1 MQSQQ
6 KKLTDEITK
15 TKNRISEY
23 ERKQKALEHTKP
35 KETAEWKSIQR
46 QIKKADEAAE
56 SYEKQLQ
63 KIEKEHIDSFMDIDP
78 KRAETLG
85 IEVAQSTKEYKKLY
99 DAMVKA
105 LDKSENLTGNLKGVQ
120 QYQSTDGL
128 QAQKLANLDRIGEA
142 KDKLETLERK
152 LEEVQQKNSVEGS
165 QKLFKSMKS
174 NAAKAFKTISS
185 GAKTAMNGLKKLGTI
200 GANAFRKLRD
210 HAKSTNK
217 STNGLA
223 SSVAKMQKRM
233 LGLAKTVLV
242 YQMMRTALRGLRDY
256 MGSMLKTNK
265 QFMNSLSAIKGNLQT
280 AFYPIYQTIMPI
292 LNTFMG
298 ALVKVTGYLATFFNT
313 LLGHNVKTSAGAIK
327 NQADATKDLADA
339 TKKANKELYS
349 FDEINKQSDNSDS
362 SSSGSGGSGITTDV
376 ADTADVSKMVEMIKQ
391 AWRDSDFT
399 ELGEIVGGKIK
410 DGLDSIKWDKVQQTA
425 VKIAACIATFINGAL
440 SVSGLDTSI
449 GKTIGEAINTGVLGV
464 NTFLKTVNWAVVGD
478 FIATTLNTAIST
490 TSFALIGETICT
502 AINAL
507 FTTSANFADKFDFKN
522 LGQSV
527 GELIDRAISGIDWD
541 VALKG
546 AKSWGTGIADT
557 INTAVSAT
565 PWDKVGSTIGG
576 CLSTIIAT
584 AHSFIKTIDI
594 KKLADGIATT
604 INNTLKTTDFNALGD
619 TIGTAI
625 GKLAGAIAT
634 FVSGLEWDEV
644 GNAVLETL
652 KGVFKGITEDSDNMK
667 AIGKIIAVLIGAAI
681 AKQAVAKLFTAAAGK
696 VISALGSGF
705 TSDALAGVGTTIT
718 SALSSAVGTA
728 SKAAGKF
735 TSAASEVVSSLGTS
749 IGGSS
754 GWSGVGTTITGK
766 LKTALTS
773 DIGTMMK
780 DQTLLGKFATI
791 GTTVATCVGTA
802 IAGFELGM
810 KLGSYL
816 FPEDAEYYENFT
828 WSDFFS
834 KFNKEDAKGAWK
846 EFIKDITGGSDSE
859 AEVDIKMSVDENSV
873 KESNNKI
880 SSGLKVTDTAAGAG
894 KVLGVGVQTSANAST
909 ITSARSDIA
918 NGFTGKNQVS
928 ASIKSAVDT
937 GSANTAKQN
946 IVKSFA
952 NVSTSIRIN
961 KATNL
966 KKVKSDIRSSMKK
979 TNASFKVQADTNS
992 IKQAKN
998 AIQDGLQGISI
1009 TATGT
1014 IKWEPGQTSQTVK
1027 DSKGKVHTI
1036 YKAMGGILGSSG
1048 WLPITRYATGG
1059 LPKSAEMFMAR
1070 EAGPEL
1076 VGRIGSRTAVVN
1088 NDQIVASVSEGV
1100 YRAVVAA
1107 LGSGGNQQAINLALR
1122 LIMDGKQTTQIVIDR
1137 INEMIDTTGQ
1147 IPIRI

>member
-15 TKNRISEY
+15 TKNQISEY

-56 SYEKQLQ
+56 SYAKQLQ
-63 KIEKEHIDSFMDIDP
+63 KIEKEHIDSFMEIDP

-85 IEVAQSTKEYKKLY
+85 IEAAQSTKEYQKLY

-105 LDKSENLTGNLKGVQ
+105 QDKSESLTGNLKGTQ

-128 QAQKLANLDRIGEA
+128 QAQKLANLDRLGEA

-223 SSVAKMQKRM
+223 SSVTKMQKRM

-265 QFMNSLSAIKGNLQT
+265 QFTNSLSAIKGNLQT

-327 NQADATKDLADA
+327 DQADATKDLADA

-362 SSSGSGGSGITTDV
+362 ASSGGGGGITTDV

-440 SVSGLDTSI
+440 SVSGLDTSV
-449 GKTIGEAINTGVLGV
+449 GNTIGELINTGVLGLD
-464 NTFLKTVNWAVVGD
+464 TFLKTVNWAQVGT
-478 FIATTLNTAIST
+478 FIAGTLNSAIATTSWAGL
-490 TSFALIGETICT
+490 GGTICDG
-502 AINAL
+502 INA
-507 FTTSANFADKFDFKN
+507 FFGTSTNFATHFDFSN
-522 LGQSV
+522 LGASV
-527 GELIDRAISGIDWD
+527 GELINGAITKIDWGT
-541 VALKG
+541 ALFG
-546 AKSWGTGIADT
+546 AKAWGVGIANT
-557 INTAVSAT
+557 INTAVST
-565 PWDKVGSTIGG
+565 TSWDAVGSTIGNS
-576 CLSTIIAT
+576 LSTIIAT
-584 AHSFIKTIDI
+584 AHSFIKTVDV
-594 KKLADGIATT
+594 KAMAAGIATA
-604 INNTLKTTDFNALGD
+604 INNALKTTDFEALGD

-625 GKLAGAIAT
+625 GNLAGSIAT
-634 FVSGLEWDEV
+634 FLKTVDWSKV
-644 GNAVLETL
+644 AKAVLDTL

-667 AIGKIIAVLIGAAI
+667 AIGAIVATLIGAAI
-681 AKQAVAKLFTAAAGK
+681 AKQAAA
-696 VISALGSGF
+696 SL
-705 TSDALAGVGTTIT
+705 
-718 SALSSAVGTA
+718 
-728 SKAAGKF
+728 F
-735 TSAASEVVSSLGTS
+735 TSAAAKIISAISGGLEGSTDWASLGSTVMSKLSTNLTS
-749 IGGSS
+749 KVSTLLNDQVFLAKFASI
-754 GWSGVGTTITGK
+754 GTTI
-766 LKTALTS
+766 
-773 DIGTMMK
+773 
-780 DQTLLGKFATI
+780 
-791 GTTVATCVGTA
+791 ATCVGTA
-802 IAGFELGM
+802 IAGFELG
-810 KLGSYL
+810 KNLGSYL
-816 FPEDAEYYENFT
+816 FPEDADYYDNFK

-846 EFIKDITGGSDSE
+846 EFITEITGGETKGHKAEIDFTANEDSIRG
-859 AEVDIKMSVDENSV
+859 V
-873 KESNNKI
+873 NKKVND
-880 SSGLKVTDTAAGAG
+880 GLKTSDVAAGAG
-894 KVLGVGVQTSANAST
+894 KILDVGIQTTPDTAKIA
-909 ITSARSDIA
+909 SARATIA
-918 NGFTGKNQVS
+918 NGFNGKNQVS

-937 GSANTAKQN
+937 GSANTARQN

-966 KKVKSDIRSSMKK
+966 KKVKSNIRSSMKK

>member
-23 ERKQKALEHTKP
+23 ERKQKTLEHTKP

-46 QIKKADEAAE
+46 QIKKADGAAE
-56 SYEKQLQ
+56 SYAKQLQ

-85 IEVAQSTKEYKKLY
+85 IEAAQGTKEYQKLY

-105 LDKSENLTGNLKGVQ
+105 QDKSESLTGNLKGTQ

-185 GAKTAMNGLKKLGTI
+185 GAKTAMNGLKKLGSI

-327 NQADATKDLADA
+327 DQADATNKLADA

-410 DGLDSIKWDKVQQTA
+410 DGLDSIKWDQVQQTA

-449 GKTIGEAINTGVLGV
+449 GKTIGEAINTGVLGLD
-464 NTFLKTVNWAVVGD
+464 TFLKTVNWAQVGT
-478 FIATTLNTAIST
+478 FIAGTLNSAIATTSWAGL
-490 TSFALIGETICT
+490 GGTICDG
-502 AINAL
+502 INA
-507 FTTSANFADKFDFKN
+507 FFGTSTNFATHFDFSN
-522 LGQSV
+522 LGASV
-527 GELIDRAISGIDWD
+527 GDLINGAITKIDWGT
-541 VALKG
+541 ALFG
-546 AKSWGTGIADT
+546 AKAWGVGIANT
-557 INTAVSAT
+557 INTAVST
-565 PWDKVGSTIGG
+565 TSWDAVGSTIGNS
-576 CLSTIIAT
+576 LSTIIAT
-584 AHSFIKTIDI
+584 AHSFIKTVDV
-594 KKLADGIATT
+594 KAMAAGIATA
-604 INNTLKTTDFNALGD
+604 INNALKTTDFEALGD

-625 GKLAGAIAT
+625 GNLAGSIAT
-634 FVSGLEWDEV
+634 FLKTVDWSKV
-644 GNAVLETL
+644 AKAVLDTL

-667 AIGKIIAVLIGAAI
+667 AIGAIVATLIGAAI
-681 AKQAVAKLFTAAAGK
+681 AKQAAA
-696 VISALGSGF
+696 SL
-705 TSDALAGVGTTIT
+705 
-718 SALSSAVGTA
+718 
-728 SKAAGKF
+728 F
-735 TSAASEVVSSLGTS
+735 TSAAAKIISAISGGLEGSTSWASLGSTVMSKLSTNLTS
-749 IGGSS
+749 KVSTLLNDQVFLAKFASI
-754 GWSGVGTTITGK
+754 GTTI
-766 LKTALTS
+766 
-773 DIGTMMK
+773 
-780 DQTLLGKFATI
+780 
-791 GTTVATCVGTA
+791 ATCVGTA
-802 IAGFELGM
+802 IAGFELG
-810 KLGSYL
+810 KNLGSYL
-816 FPEDAEYYENFT
+816 FPEDADYYDNFK

-834 KFNKEDAKGAWK
+834 RFNLDDAKGAWK
-846 EFIKDITGGSDSE
+846 EFITEITGGDDGNGVKGHE
-859 AEVDIKMSVDENSV
+859 PKIKFSVDDNSV
-873 KESNNKI
+873 RESNDKI
-880 SSGLKVTDTAAGAG
+880 NSGLKVTDTAAGAG

-966 KKVKSDIRSSMKK
+966 KKVKRDIRSSMKK

>member
-56 SYEKQLQ
+56 SYAKQLQ

-85 IEVAQSTKEYKKLY
+85 IEAAQSTKEYQKLY

-105 LDKSENLTGNLKGVQ
+105 QDKSESLTGNLKGTQ

-200 GANAFRKLRD
+200 GAAALRKITS
-210 HAKSTNK
+210 HTKNTNK
-217 STNGLA
+217 ATTGLTG
-223 SSVAKMQKRM
+223 SVAKMQKRM
-233 LGLAKTVLV
+233 LSLAKTVLV

-327 NQADATKDLADA
+327 DQADATKDLADA

-362 SSSGSGGSGITTDV
+362 ASSGGGGGITTDV

-440 SVSGLDTSI
+440 SVSGLDTSV
-449 GKTIGEAINTGVLGV
+449 GNTIGELINTGVLGLD
-464 NTFLKTVNWAVVGD
+464 TFLKTVNWAQVGT
-478 FIATTLNTAIST
+478 FIAGTLNSAIATTSWAGL
-490 TSFALIGETICT
+490 GGTICDG
-502 AINAL
+502 INA
-507 FTTSANFADKFDFKN
+507 FFGTSTNFATHFDFSN
-522 LGQSV
+522 LGASV
-527 GELIDRAISGIDWD
+527 GDLINGAITKIDWGT
-541 VALKG
+541 ALFG
-546 AKSWGTGIADT
+546 AKAWGVGIANT
-557 INTAVSAT
+557 INTAVST
-565 PWDKVGSTIGG
+565 TSWDAVGSTIGNS
-576 CLSTIIAT
+576 LSTIIAT
-584 AHSFIKTIDI
+584 AHSFIKTVDV
-594 KKLADGIATT
+594 KAMAAGIATA
-604 INNTLKTTDFNALGD
+604 INNALKTTDFEALGD

-625 GKLAGAIAT
+625 GNLAGSIAT
-634 FVSGLEWDEV
+634 FLKTVDWSKV
-644 GNAVLETL
+644 AKAVLDTL

-667 AIGKIIAVLIGAAI
+667 AIGAIVATLIGAAI
-681 AKQAVAKLFTAAAGK
+681 AKQAAA
-696 VISALGSGF
+696 SL
-705 TSDALAGVGTTIT
+705 
-718 SALSSAVGTA
+718 
-728 SKAAGKF
+728 F
-735 TSAASEVVSSLGTS
+735 TSAAAKIISAISGGLEGSTSWASLGSTVMSKLSTNLTS
-749 IGGSS
+749 KVSTLLNDQVFLAKFASI
-754 GWSGVGTTITGK
+754 GTTI
-766 LKTALTS
+766 
-773 DIGTMMK
+773 
-780 DQTLLGKFATI
+780 
-791 GTTVATCVGTA
+791 ATCVGTA
-802 IAGFELGM
+802 IAGFELG
-810 KLGSYL
+810 KNLGSYL
-816 FPEDAEYYENFT
+816 FPEDADYYDNFK

-834 KFNKEDAKGAWK
+834 RFNLDDAKGAWK
-846 EFIKDITGGSDSE
+846 EFITEITGGDDGNGVKGHE
-859 AEVDIKMSVDENSV
+859 PKIKFSVDDNSV
-873 KESNNKI
+873 RESNDKI
-880 SSGLKVTDTAAGAG
+880 NSGLKVTDTAAGAG

-966 KKVKSDIRSSMKK
+966 KKVKRDIRSSMKK

>member
-1 MQSQQ
+1 
-6 KKLTDEITK
+6 
-15 TKNRISEY
+15 
-23 ERKQKALEHTKP
+23 
-35 KETAEWKSIQR
+35 
-46 QIKKADEAAE
+46 
-56 SYEKQLQ
+56 
-63 KIEKEHIDSFMDIDP
+63 
-78 KRAETLG
+78 
-85 IEVAQSTKEYKKLY
+85 
-99 DAMVKA
+99 
-105 LDKSENLTGNLKGVQ
+105 
-120 QYQSTDGL
+120 
-128 QAQKLANLDRIGEA
+128 
-142 KDKLETLERK
+142 
-152 LEEVQQKNSVEGS
+152 
-165 QKLFKSMKS
+165 
-174 NAAKAFKTISS
+174 
-185 GAKTAMNGLKKLGTI
+185 
-200 GANAFRKLRD
+200 
-210 HAKSTNK
+210 
-217 STNGLA
+217 
-223 SSVAKMQKRM
+223 
-233 LGLAKTVLV
+233 
-242 YQMMRTALRGLRDY
+242 
-256 MGSMLKTNK
+256 
-265 QFMNSLSAIKGNLQT
+265 
-280 AFYPIYQTIMPI
+280 MPI

-440 SVSGLDTSI
+440 SVSGLDTSV
-449 GKTIGEAINTGVLGV
+449 GNTIGELINTGVLGLD
-464 NTFLKTVNWAVVGD
+464 TFLKTVNWAQVGT
-478 FIATTLNTAIST
+478 FIAGTLNSAIATTSWAGL
-490 TSFALIGETICT
+490 GGTICDG
-502 AINAL
+502 INA
-507 FTTSANFADKFDFKN
+507 FFGTSTNFATHFDFSN
-522 LGQSV
+522 LGASV
-527 GELIDRAISGIDWD
+527 GDLINGAITKIDWGT
-541 VALKG
+541 ALFG
-546 AKSWGTGIADT
+546 AKAWGVGIANT
-557 INTAVSAT
+557 INTAVST
-565 PWDKVGSTIGG
+565 TSWDAVGSTIGNS
-576 CLSTIIAT
+576 LSTIIAT
-584 AHSFIKTIDI
+584 AHSFIKTVDV
-594 KKLADGIATT
+594 KAMAAGIATA
-604 INNTLKTTDFNALGD
+604 INNALKTTDFEALGD

-625 GKLAGAIAT
+625 GNLAGSIAT
-634 FVSGLEWDEV
+634 FLKTVDWSKV
-644 GNAVLETL
+644 AKAVLDTL

-667 AIGKIIAVLIGAAI
+667 AIGAIVATLIGAAI
-681 AKQAVAKLFTAAAGK
+681 AKQAAA
-696 VISALGSGF
+696 SL
-705 TSDALAGVGTTIT
+705 
-718 SALSSAVGTA
+718 
-728 SKAAGKF
+728 F
-735 TSAASEVVSSLGTS
+735 TSAAAKIISAISSGLEGSTDWASLGSTVISKLSTNLTS
-749 IGGSS
+749 KVSTLLNDQVFLAKFASI
-754 GWSGVGTTITGK
+754 GTTI
-766 LKTALTS
+766 
-773 DIGTMMK
+773 
-780 DQTLLGKFATI
+780 
-791 GTTVATCVGTA
+791 ATCVGTA
-802 IAGFELGM
+802 IAGFELG
-810 KLGSYL
+810 KNLGSYL
-816 FPEDAEYYENFT
+816 FPEDADYYDNFK

-834 KFNKEDAKGAWK
+834 RFNLEDAKGAWK
-846 EFIKDITGGSDSE
+846 EFITEITGGEAKGHKAEIDFTANEDSIRG
-859 AEVDIKMSVDENSV
+859 V
-873 KESNNKI
+873 NKKVND
-880 SSGLKVTDTAAGAG
+880 GLKTSDVAAGAG
-894 KVLGVGVQTSANAST
+894 KILDVGIQTTPDTAKIAST
-909 ITSARSDIA
+909 RATIA

-966 KKVKSDIRSSMKK
+966 KKVKRDIRSSMKK

>member
-56 SYEKQLQ
+56 SYAKQLQ

-78 KRAETLG
+78 KRSETLG
-85 IEVAQSTKEYKKLY
+85 IEAAQSTKEYQKLY

-105 LDKSENLTGNLKGVQ
+105 QDKSESLTGNLKGTQ

-142 KDKLETLERK
+142 KDKLETLEAK
-152 LEEVQQKNSVEGS
+152 LSEIQKKNSMEGS

-174 NAAKAFKTISS
+174 HAASAFKTIAS
-185 GAKTAMNGLKKLGTI
+185 GTKSAMNGLKKMGTI
-200 GANAFRKLRD
+200 GAAALRKITS
-210 HAKSTNK
+210 HTKNTNK
-217 STNGLA
+217 ATTGLTG
-223 SSVAKMQKRM
+223 SVAKMQKRM
-233 LGLAKTVLV
+233 LSLAKTVLV

-292 LNTFMG
+292 LNSF
-298 ALVKVTGYLATFFNT
+298 ASVLVKVTGYLATFFNT

-327 NQADATKDLADA
+327 DQADATKDLADA

-410 DGLDSIKWDKVQQTA
+410 DGLDSIKWDQVQQTA

-449 GKTIGEAINTGVLGV
+449 GKTIGEAINTGVLGLD
-464 NTFLKTVNWAVVGD
+464 TFLKTVNWAQVGT
-478 FIATTLNTAIST
+478 FIAGTLNSAIATTSWAGL
-490 TSFALIGETICT
+490 GGTICDG
-502 AINAL
+502 INA
-507 FTTSANFADKFDFKN
+507 FFGTSTNFATHFDFSN
-522 LGQSV
+522 LGASV
-527 GELIDRAISGIDWD
+527 GDLINGAITKIDWGT
-541 VALKG
+541 ALFG
-546 AKSWGTGIADT
+546 AKAWGVGIANT
-557 INTAVSAT
+557 INTAVST
-565 PWDKVGSTIGG
+565 TSWDAVGSTIGNS
-576 CLSTIIAT
+576 LSTIIAT
-584 AHSFIKTIDI
+584 AHSFIKTVDV
-594 KKLADGIATT
+594 KAMAAGIATA
-604 INNTLKTTDFNALGD
+604 INNALKTTDFEALGD

-625 GKLAGAIAT
+625 GNLAGSIAT
-634 FVSGLEWDEV
+634 FLKTVDWSKV
-644 GNAVLETL
+644 AKAVLDTL

-667 AIGKIIAVLIGAAI
+667 AIGAIVATLIGAAI
-681 AKQAVAKLFTAAAGK
+681 AKQAVANL
-696 VISALGSGF
+696 
-705 TSDALAGVGTTIT
+705 
-718 SALSSAVGTA
+718 
-728 SKAAGKF
+728 F
-735 TSAASEVVSSLGTS
+735 TSAATKIISAISGGLEGSTSWASLGSTVMSKLSTNLTS
-749 IGGSS
+749 KVSTLLNDQVFLAKFASI
-754 GWSGVGTTITGK
+754 GTTI
-766 LKTALTS
+766 
-773 DIGTMMK
+773 
-780 DQTLLGKFATI
+780 
-791 GTTVATCVGTA
+791 ATCVGTA
-802 IAGFELGM
+802 IAGFELG
-810 KLGSYL
+810 KNLGSYL
-816 FPEDAEYYENFT
+816 FPEDADYYDNFK

-846 EFIKDITGGSDSE
+846 EFITEITGGETKGHKAEIDFSANEDSIRG
-859 AEVDIKMSVDENSV
+859 V
-873 KESNNKI
+873 NKKVND
-880 SSGLKVTDTAAGAG
+880 GLKTSDVAAGAG
-894 KVLGVGVQTSANAST
+894 KVLDVGIQTTPDTAKIGST
-909 ITSARSDIA
+909 RATIA

-937 GSANTAKQN
+937 GSANTARQN

-952 NVSTSIRIN
+952 NVSTSIKIN

-966 KKVKSDIRSSMKK
+966 KKVKSNIRSSMKK
-979 TNASFKVQADTNS
+979 TNAPVS
-992 IKQAKN
+992 IKPKDGT
-998 AIQDGLQGISI
+998 IQSLRNQIEAGLQDLS
-1009 TATGT
+1009 ATVKVGGGGAVAQVVPNKKGPHGET
-1014 IKWEPGQTSQTVK
+1014 VYQIPGQRPFYYYNGQ
-1027 DSKGKVHTI
+1027 KVNCA
-1036 YKAMGGILGSSG
+1036 KGGIYSNNR
-1048 WLPITRYATGG
+1048 WLPVTRYATGG

>member
-15 TKNRISEY
+15 TKNKISEY

-142 KDKLETLERK
+142 KDKLETLEAK
-152 LEEVQQKNSVEGS
+152 LSEIQKKNSMEGS

-174 NAAKAFKTISS
+174 HAASAFKTIAS
-185 GAKTAMNGLKKLGTI
+185 GTKSAMNGLKKMGTI
-200 GANAFRKLRD
+200 GAAALRKITS
-210 HAKSTNK
+210 HTKNTNK
-217 STNGLA
+217 ATTGLTG
-223 SSVAKMQKRM
+223 SVAKMQKRM
-233 LGLAKTVLV
+233 LSLAKTVLV

-292 LNTFMG
+292 LNSF
-298 ALVKVTGYLATFFNT
+298 ASVLVKVTGYLATFFNT

-327 NQADATKDLADA
+327 DQADATNKLADA

-362 SSSGSGGSGITTDV
+362 ASSGGGGGITTDV
-376 ADTADVSKMVEMIKQ
+376 ADTADVSKMVEMLKQ

-440 SVSGLDTSI
+440 SVSGLDTSV
-449 GKTIGEAINTGVLGV
+449 GNTIGELINTGVLGLD
-464 NTFLKTVNWAVVGD
+464 TFLKTVNWAQVGT
-478 FIATTLNTAIST
+478 FIAGTLNSAIATTSWAGL
-490 TSFALIGETICT
+490 GGTICDG
-502 AINAL
+502 INA
-507 FTTSANFADKFDFKN
+507 FFGTSTNFATHFDFTN
-522 LGQSV
+522 LGASV
-527 GELIDRAISGIDWD
+527 GDLINGAITKIDWGT
-541 VALKG
+541 ALFG
-546 AKSWGTGIADT
+546 AKAWGVGIANT
-557 INTAVSAT
+557 INTAVST
-565 PWDKVGSTIGG
+565 TSWDAVGSTIGNS
-576 CLSTIIAT
+576 LSTIIAT
-584 AHSFIKTIDI
+584 AHSFIKTVDV
-594 KKLADGIATT
+594 KAMAAGIATA
-604 INNTLKTTDFNALGD
+604 INNALKTTDFEALGD

-625 GKLAGAIAT
+625 GNLAGSIAT
-634 FVSGLEWDEV
+634 FLKTVDWSKV
-644 GNAVLETL
+644 AKAVLDTL

-667 AIGKIIAVLIGAAI
+667 AIGAIVATLIGAAI
-681 AKQAVAKLFTAAAGK
+681 AKQAVANL
-696 VISALGSGF
+696 
-705 TSDALAGVGTTIT
+705 
-718 SALSSAVGTA
+718 
-728 SKAAGKF
+728 F
-735 TSAASEVVSSLGTS
+735 TSAATKIISAISGGLEGSTSWASLGSTVMSKLSTNLTS
-749 IGGSS
+749 KVSTLLNDQVFLAKFASI
-754 GWSGVGTTITGK
+754 GTTI
-766 LKTALTS
+766 
-773 DIGTMMK
+773 
-780 DQTLLGKFATI
+780 
-791 GTTVATCVGTA
+791 ATCVGTA
-802 IAGFELGM
+802 IAGFELG
-810 KLGSYL
+810 KNLGSYL
-816 FPEDAEYYENFT
+816 FPEDADYYDNFK

-846 EFIKDITGGSDSE
+846 EFITEITGGETKGHKAEIDFSANEDSIRG
-859 AEVDIKMSVDENSV
+859 V
-873 KESNNKI
+873 NKKVND
-880 SSGLKVTDTAAGAG
+880 GLKTSDVAAGAG
-894 KVLGVGVQTSANAST
+894 KVLGVGIQTTPDTAKIA
-909 ITSARSDIA
+909 SARATIA
-918 NGFTGKNQVS
+918 NGFTGNNQVS

>member
-56 SYEKQLQ
+56 SYAKQLQ

-85 IEVAQSTKEYKKLY
+85 IEAAQSTKEYQKLY

-105 LDKSENLTGNLKGVQ
+105 QDKSESLTGNLKGTQ

-142 KDKLETLERK
+142 KDKLETLEAK
-152 LEEVQQKNSVEGS
+152 LSEIQKKNSMEGS

-174 NAAKAFKTISS
+174 HAASAFKTIAS
-185 GAKTAMNGLKKLGTI
+185 GTKSAMNGLKKMGTI
-200 GANAFRKLRD
+200 GAAALRKITS
-210 HAKSTNK
+210 HTKNTNK
-217 STNGLA
+217 ATTGLTG
-223 SSVAKMQKRM
+223 SVAKMQKRM
-233 LGLAKTVLV
+233 LSLAKTVLV

-327 NQADATKDLADA
+327 DQADATKDLADA

-362 SSSGSGGSGITTDV
+362 SSSGSGGGGITTDV
-376 ADTADVSKMVEMIKQ
+376 ADTADVSKMVEMLKQ

-440 SVSGLDTSI
+440 SVSGLDTSV
-449 GKTIGEAINTGVLGV
+449 GNTIGELINTGVLGLD
-464 NTFLKTVNWAVVGD
+464 TFLKTVNWAVVGT
-478 FIATTLNTAIST
+478 FIAGTLNAAIST
-490 TSFALIGETICT
+490 TSWAGIGGTICDG
-502 AINAL
+502 INA
-507 FTTSANFADKFDFKN
+507 FFNTATNFATHFDFTN
-522 LGQSV
+522 LGASV
-527 GELIDRAISGIDWD
+527 GDLINGAITKIDWGT
-541 VALKG
+541 ALFG
-546 AKSWGTGIADT
+546 AKAWGVGIANA
-557 INTAVSAT
+557 INTAVAT
-565 PWDKVGSTIGG
+565 TSWDAVGSTIGNS
-576 CLSTIIAT
+576 LSTIIAT
-584 AHSFIKTIDI
+584 AHSFIKTLDV
-594 KKLADGIATT
+594 KAMAAGIATA
-604 INNTLKTTDFNALGD
+604 INNALKTTDFEALGD

-625 GKLAGAIAT
+625 GNLAGSIAT
-634 FVSGLEWDEV
+634 FLKTVDWSKV
-644 GNAVLETL
+644 AKAVLDTL

-667 AIGKIIAVLIGAAI
+667 AIGAIVATLIGAAI
-681 AKQAVAKLFTAAAGK
+681 AKQAAA
-696 VISALGSGF
+696 SL
-705 TSDALAGVGTTIT
+705 
-718 SALSSAVGTA
+718 
-728 SKAAGKF
+728 F
-735 TSAASEVVSSLGTS
+735 TSAAAKIISAISGGLEGSTSWASLGSTVMSKLSTNLTS
-749 IGGSS
+749 KVSTLLNDQVFLAKFASI
-754 GWSGVGTTITGK
+754 GTTI
-766 LKTALTS
+766 
-773 DIGTMMK
+773 
-780 DQTLLGKFATI
+780 
-791 GTTVATCVGTA
+791 ATCVGTA
-802 IAGFELGM
+802 IAGFELG
-810 KLGSYL
+810 KNLGSYL
-816 FPEDAEYYENFT
+816 FPEDADYYDNFK

-846 EFIKDITGGSDSE
+846 EFITEITGGETKGHKAEIDFSANEDSIRG
-859 AEVDIKMSVDENSV
+859 V
-873 KESNNKI
+873 NKKVND
-880 SSGLKVTDTAAGAG
+880 GLKTSDVAAGAG
-894 KVLGVGVQTSANAST
+894 KILDVGIQTTPDTAKIA
-909 ITSARSDIA
+909 SARATIA
-918 NGFTGKNQVS
+918 NGFNGKNQVS

-937 GSANTAKQN
+937 GSANTARQN
-946 IVKSFA
+946 IIKSFA
-952 NVSTSIRIN
+952 DVSASIKIN
-961 KATNL
+961 KKAKNL
-966 KKVKSDIRSSMKK
+966 GNVKKYIRDSMKK

>member
-56 SYEKQLQ
+56 SYAKQLQ

-85 IEVAQSTKEYKKLY
+85 IEAAQSTKEYQKLY

-105 LDKSENLTGNLKGVQ
+105 QDKSESLTGNLKGTQ

-128 QAQKLANLDRIGEA
+128 QAQKLANLNRIGEA

-174 NAAKAFKTISS
+174 NAAKAFNTISS

-223 SSVAKMQKRM
+223 SSVTKMQKRM

-265 QFMNSLSAIKGNLQT
+265 QFTNSLSAIKGNLQT

-376 ADTADVSKMVEMIKQ
+376 ADTADVSKMVEMLKQ

-440 SVSGLDTSI
+440 SVSGLDTSV
-449 GKTIGEAINTGVLGV
+449 GNTIGELINTGVLGLD
-464 NTFLKTVNWAVVGD
+464 TFLKTVNWAVVGT
-478 FIATTLNTAIST
+478 FIAGTLNAAISK
-490 TSFALIGETICT
+490 TSWSGIGGTICDG
-502 AINAL
+502 INA
-507 FTTSANFADKFDFKN
+507 FFSTATNFATHFDFTN
-522 LGQSV
+522 LGASV
-527 GELIDRAISGIDWD
+527 GDLINGAITKIDWGT
-541 VALKG
+541 ALFG
-546 AKSWGTGIADT
+546 AKAWGVGIANT
-557 INTAVSAT
+557 INTAVST
-565 PWDKVGSTIGG
+565 TSWDAVGSTIGNS
-576 CLSTIIAT
+576 LSTIIAT
-584 AHSFIKTIDI
+584 AHSFIKTVDV
-594 KKLADGIATT
+594 KAMAAGIATA
-604 INNTLKTTDFNALGD
+604 INNALKTTDFEALGD

-625 GKLAGAIAT
+625 GNLAGSIAT
-634 FVSGLEWDEV
+634 FLKTVDWSKV
-644 GNAVLETL
+644 AKAVLDTL

-667 AIGKIIAVLIGAAI
+667 AIGAIVATLIGAAI
-681 AKQAVAKLFTAAAGK
+681 AKQAAA
-696 VISALGSGF
+696 SL
-705 TSDALAGVGTTIT
+705 
-718 SALSSAVGTA
+718 
-728 SKAAGKF
+728 F
-735 TSAASEVVSSLGTS
+735 TSAAAKIISAISSGLEGSTDWASLGSTVISKLSTNLTS
-749 IGGSS
+749 KVSTLLNDQAFLAKFASI
-754 GWSGVGTTITGK
+754 GTTI
-766 LKTALTS
+766 
-773 DIGTMMK
+773 
-780 DQTLLGKFATI
+780 
-791 GTTVATCVGTA
+791 ATCVGTA
-802 IAGFELGM
+802 IAGFELG
-810 KLGSYL
+810 KNLGSYL
-816 FPEDAEYYENFT
+816 FPEDADYYDNFK

-834 KFNKEDAKGAWK
+834 RFNLEDAKGAWK
-846 EFIKDITGGSDSE
+846 EFITEITGGEAKGHKAEIDFTANEDSIRG
-859 AEVDIKMSVDENSV
+859 V
-873 KESNNKI
+873 NKKVND
-880 SSGLKVTDTAAGAG
+880 GLKTSDVAAGAG
-894 KVLGVGVQTSANAST
+894 KILDVGIQTTPDTAKIA
-909 ITSARSDIA
+909 SARATIA
-918 NGFTGKNQVS
+918 NGFTGNNQVS

-952 NVSTSIRIN
+952 NVSTSIKIN

>member
-56 SYEKQLQ
+56 SYAKQLQ
-63 KIEKEHIDSFMDIDP
+63 KIEKEHIDSFNDIDP
-78 KRAETLG
+78 KSAEKLG
-85 IEVAQSTKEYKKLY
+85 IEAAQSTKEYQKLY

-105 LDKSENLTGNLKGVQ
+105 QDKSESLTGNLKGTQ

-265 QFMNSLSAIKGNLQT
+265 QFTNSLSAIKGNLQT

-327 NQADATKDLADA
+327 DQADATKDLADA

-362 SSSGSGGSGITTDV
+362 ASSGGGGGITTDV
-376 ADTADVSKMVEMIKQ
+376 ADTADVSKMVEMLKQ

-410 DGLDSIKWDKVQQTA
+410 DGLDSIKWNKVQQTA

-440 SVSGLDTSI
+440 SVSGLDTSV
-449 GKTIGEAINTGVLGV
+449 GNTIGELINTGVLGLD
-464 NTFLKTVNWAVVGD
+464 TFLKTVNWAQVGT
-478 FIATTLNTAIST
+478 FIAGTLNSAIATTSWAGL
-490 TSFALIGETICT
+490 GGTICDG
-502 AINAL
+502 INA
-507 FTTSANFADKFDFKN
+507 FFGTSTNFATHFDFSN
-522 LGQSV
+522 LGASV
-527 GELIDRAISGIDWD
+527 GELINGAITKIDWGT
-541 VALKG
+541 ALFG
-546 AKSWGTGIADT
+546 AKAWGVGIANT
-557 INTAVSAT
+557 INTAVST
-565 PWDKVGSTIGG
+565 TSWDAVGTTIGNS
-576 CLSTIIAT
+576 LSTIIAT
-584 AHSFIKTIDI
+584 AHSFIITVDI
-594 KKLADGIATT
+594 KALADGIATA
-604 INNTLKTTDFNALGD
+604 INNALKTTDFNALGD

-625 GKLAGAIAT
+625 GKLAGSIAT
-634 FVSGLEWDEV
+634 FLKTVDWSKV
-644 GNAVLETL
+644 AKAVLDTL
-652 KGVFKGITEDSDNMK
+652 KGVFKGITEDSDNMV
-667 AIGKIIAVLIGAAI
+667 AIGAIVATLIGASI
-681 AKQAVAKLFTAAAGK
+681 AKQAAAKLFTNAASK

-705 TSDALAGVGTTIT
+705 TTDALAGIGTTIT
-718 SALSSAVGTA
+718 NGLSSAIGAAA
-728 SKAAGKF
+728 SVAGKF
-735 TSAASEVVSSLGTS
+735 TAAAAKIAGPLGLCVSAA
-749 IGGSS
+749 IGGWEVGKWISETFLDAPTDIKWSDYIGKNFDKEEAKSALKLWWGDIKSS
-754 GWSGVGTTITGK
+754 VGDFVNGVKLSIDETKESFTAKWNDAKTKFGEIKADVGAKFDAAADKVNSWKATAAEK
-766 LKTALTS
+766 LKGAKAAVAGAVDNGFS
-773 DIGTMMK
+773 WE
-780 DQTLLGKFATI
+780 TLKNN
-791 GTTVATCVGTA
+791 VV
-802 IAGFELGM
+802 
-810 KLGSYL
+810 
-816 FPEDAEYYENFT
+816 
-828 WSDFFS
+828 
-834 KFNKEDAKGAWK
+834 
-846 EFIKDITGGSDSE
+846 
-859 AEVDIKMSVDENSV
+859 
-873 KESNNKI
+873 NKI
-880 SSGLKVTDTAAGAG
+880 GVVGSKIGG
-894 KVLGVGVQTSANAST
+894 VLNNT
-909 ITSARSDIA
+909 
-918 NGFTGKNQVS
+918 KNYW
-928 ASIKSAVDT
+928 K
-937 GSANTAKQN
+937 GN
-946 IVKSFA
+946 
-952 NVSTSIRIN
+952 STSINSKIV
-961 KATNL
+961 
-966 KKVKSDIRSSMKK
+966 KKLGTVKSKIG
-979 TNASFKVQADTNS
+979 ADPNS
-992 IKQAKN
+992 IKNVRKK
-998 AIQDGLQGISI
+998 IQDGLQGIQISVTTTNADGTKQQSI
-1009 TATGT
+1009 TPNNSETAAGKQVTVNDDGVTRTVTLYQHGSWWQYRNRKGQWTNYKKVATG
-1014 IKWEPGQTSQTVK
+1014 GVFSNNR
-1027 DSKGKVHTI
+1027 
-1036 YKAMGGILGSSG
+1036 
-1048 WLPITRYATGG
+1048 WLPVTRYATGG

>member
-15 TKNRISEY
+15 TKNKISEY
-23 ERKQKALEHTKP
+23 ERRQKTLESTAP
-35 KETAEWKSIQR
+35 KETAEWKQIQK
-46 QIKKADEAAE
+46 QIKKADDAAR

-85 IEVAQSTKEYKKLY
+85 IEAAQSTKEYQKLY

-105 LDKSENLTGNLKGVQ
+105 LDKSESLTGNLKGTQ

-128 QAQKLANLDRIGEA
+128 QAQKLANLNRIGEA

-265 QFMNSLSAIKGNLQT
+265 QFTNSLSAIKGNLQT

-327 NQADATKDLADA
+327 DQADATKDLADA

-362 SSSGSGGSGITTDV
+362 ASSGGGGGITTDV

-410 DGLDSIKWDKVQQTA
+410 DGLDSIKWDQVQQTA

-449 GKTIGEAINTGVLGV
+449 GKTIGEAINTGVLGLD
-464 NTFLKTVNWAVVGD
+464 TFLKTVNWAQVGT
-478 FIATTLNTAIST
+478 FIAGTLNSAIATTSWAGL
-490 TSFALIGETICT
+490 GGTICDG
-502 AINAL
+502 INA
-507 FTTSANFADKFDFKN
+507 FFGTSTNFATHFDFTN
-522 LGQSV
+522 LGASV
-527 GELIDRAISGIDWD
+527 GDLINGAITKIDWGT
-541 VALKG
+541 ALFG
-546 AKSWGTGIADT
+546 AKAWGVGIANT
-557 INTAVSAT
+557 INTAVST
-565 PWDKVGSTIGG
+565 TSWDAVGSTIGNS
-576 CLSTIIAT
+576 LSTIIAT
-584 AHSFIKTIDI
+584 AHSFIKTVDV
-594 KKLADGIATT
+594 KAMAAGIATA
-604 INNTLKTTDFNALGD
+604 INNALKTTDFEALGD

-625 GKLAGAIAT
+625 GNLAGSIAT
-634 FVSGLEWDEV
+634 FLKTVDWSKV
-644 GNAVLETL
+644 AKAVLDTL

-667 AIGKIIAVLIGAAI
+667 AIGAIVATLIGAAI
-681 AKQAVAKLFTAAAGK
+681 AKQAVANL
-696 VISALGSGF
+696 
-705 TSDALAGVGTTIT
+705 
-718 SALSSAVGTA
+718 
-728 SKAAGKF
+728 F
-735 TSAASEVVSSLGTS
+735 TSAATKIISAISGGLEGSTSWASLGSTVMSKLSTNLTS
-749 IGGSS
+749 KVSTLLNDQVFLAKFASI
-754 GWSGVGTTITGK
+754 GTTI
-766 LKTALTS
+766 
-773 DIGTMMK
+773 
-780 DQTLLGKFATI
+780 
-791 GTTVATCVGTA
+791 ATCVGTA
-802 IAGFELGM
+802 IAGFELG
-810 KLGSYL
+810 KNLGSYL
-816 FPEDAEYYENFT
+816 FPEDADYYDNFK

-846 EFIKDITGGSDSE
+846 EFITEITGGETKGHKAEIDFSANEDSIRG
-859 AEVDIKMSVDENSV
+859 V
-873 KESNNKI
+873 NKKVND
-880 SSGLKVTDTAAGAG
+880 GLKTSDVAAGAG
-894 KVLGVGVQTSANAST
+894 KVLDVGIQTTPDTAKIAST
-909 ITSARSDIA
+909 RATIA

-937 GSANTAKQN
+937 GSANTARQN

-966 KKVKSDIRSSMKK
+966 KKVKSNIRSSMKK
-979 TNASFKVQADTNS
+979 TNAPVS
-992 IKQAKN
+992 IKPKDGT
-998 AIQDGLQGISI
+998 IQSLRNQIEAGLQDLS
-1009 TATGT
+1009 ATVKVGGGGAVAQVVPNKKGPHGET
-1014 IKWEPGQTSQTVK
+1014 VYQIPGQRPFYYYNGQ
-1027 DSKGKVHTI
+1027 KVNCA
-1036 YKAMGGILGSSG
+1036 KGGIYSNNR
-1048 WLPITRYATGG
+1048 WLPVTRYATGG

-1100 YRAVVAA
+1100 YRAVAAA

>member
-23 ERKQKALEHTKP
+23 ERKQKTLEHTKP

-46 QIKKADEAAE
+46 QIKKADGAAE
-56 SYEKQLQ
+56 SYAKQLQ

-85 IEVAQSTKEYKKLY
+85 IEAAQSTKEYQKLY

-105 LDKSENLTGNLKGVQ
+105 QDKSGSLTGNLKGTQ

-223 SSVAKMQKRM
+223 SSVTKMQKRM

-327 NQADATKDLADA
+327 DQADATKDLADA

-362 SSSGSGGSGITTDV
+362 ASSGGGGGITTDV

-410 DGLDSIKWDKVQQTA
+410 DGLDSIKWDQVQQTA

-449 GKTIGEAINTGVLGV
+449 GKTIGEAINTGVLGLD
-464 NTFLKTVNWAVVGD
+464 TFLKTVNWAQVGT
-478 FIATTLNTAIST
+478 FIAGTLNSAIATTSWAGL
-490 TSFALIGETICT
+490 GGTICDG
-502 AINAL
+502 INA
-507 FTTSANFADKFDFKN
+507 FFGTSTNFATHFDFTN
-522 LGQSV
+522 LGASV
-527 GELIDRAISGIDWD
+527 GDLINGAITKIDWGT
-541 VALKG
+541 ALFG
-546 AKSWGTGIADT
+546 AKAWGVGIANT
-557 INTAVSAT
+557 INTAVST
-565 PWDKVGSTIGG
+565 TSWDAVGSTIGNS
-576 CLSTIIAT
+576 LSTIIAT
-584 AHSFIKTIDI
+584 AHSFIKTVDV
-594 KKLADGIATT
+594 KAMAAGIATA
-604 INNTLKTTDFNALGD
+604 INNALKTTDFEALGD

-625 GKLAGAIAT
+625 GNLAGSIAT
-634 FVSGLEWDEV
+634 FLKTVDWSKV
-644 GNAVLETL
+644 AKAVLDTL

-667 AIGKIIAVLIGAAI
+667 AIGAIVATLIGAAI
-681 AKQAVAKLFTAAAGK
+681 AKQAAA
-696 VISALGSGF
+696 SL
-705 TSDALAGVGTTIT
+705 
-718 SALSSAVGTA
+718 
-728 SKAAGKF
+728 F
-735 TSAASEVVSSLGTS
+735 TSAAAKIISAISGGLEGSTSWASLGSTVMSKLSTNLTS
-749 IGGSS
+749 KVSTLLNNQVFLAKFASI
-754 GWSGVGTTITGK
+754 GTTI
-766 LKTALTS
+766 
-773 DIGTMMK
+773 
-780 DQTLLGKFATI
+780 
-791 GTTVATCVGTA
+791 ATCVGTA
-802 IAGFELGM
+802 IAGFELG
-810 KLGSYL
+810 KNLGSYL
-816 FPEDAEYYENFT
+816 FPEDADYYDNFK

-846 EFIKDITGGSDSE
+846 EFITEITGGETKGHKAEIDFTANEDSIRG
-859 AEVDIKMSVDENSV
+859 V
-873 KESNNKI
+873 NKKVND
-880 SSGLKVTDTAAGAG
+880 GLKTSDVAAGAG
-894 KVLGVGVQTSANAST
+894 KILDVGIQTTPDTAKIA
-909 ITSARSDIA
+909 SARATIA
-918 NGFTGKNQVS
+918 NGFNGKNQVS

-937 GSANTAKQN
+937 GSANTARQN

-966 KKVKSDIRSSMKK
+966 KKVKSNIRSSMKK

>member
-56 SYEKQLQ
+56 SYAKQLQ
-63 KIEKEHIDSFMDIDP
+63 KIEKEHIDSFNDIDP
-78 KRAETLG
+78 KSAEKLG
-85 IEVAQSTKEYKKLY
+85 IEAAQGTKEYQKLY

-105 LDKSENLTGNLKGVQ
+105 QDKSESLTGNLKGTQ

-128 QAQKLANLDRIGEA
+128 QAQKIANLNRIGEA

-152 LEEVQQKNSVEGS
+152 LEEVQQKNSVAGS

-265 QFMNSLSAIKGNLQT
+265 QFTNSLSAIKGNLQT

-292 LNTFMG
+292 LNSFMG

-327 NQADATKDLADA
+327 DQADATKDLADA

-362 SSSGSGGSGITTDV
+362 SSSGSGGGGITTDV

-449 GKTIGEAINTGVLGV
+449 GNTIGELINTGVLGLD
-464 NTFLKTVNWAVVGD
+464 TFLKTVNWAVVGT
-478 FIATTLNTAIST
+478 FIAGTLNAAIST
-490 TSFALIGETICT
+490 TSWAGIGGTICDG
-502 AINAL
+502 INA
-507 FTTSANFADKFDFKN
+507 FFNTATNFATHFDFTN
-522 LGQSV
+522 LGASV
-527 GELIDRAISGIDWD
+527 GDLINGAITKIDWGT
-541 VALKG
+541 ALFG
-546 AKSWGTGIADT
+546 AKAWGVGIANA
-557 INTAVSAT
+557 INTAVAT
-565 PWDKVGSTIGG
+565 TSWDAVGSTIGNS
-576 CLSTIIAT
+576 LSTIIAT
-584 AHSFIKTIDI
+584 AHSFIKTVDV
-594 KKLADGIATT
+594 KAMAAGIATA
-604 INNTLKTTDFNALGD
+604 INNALKTTDFEALGD

-625 GKLAGAIAT
+625 GNLAGSIAT
-634 FVSGLEWDEV
+634 FLKTVDWSKV
-644 GNAVLETL
+644 AKAVLDTL

-667 AIGKIIAVLIGAAI
+667 AIGAIVATLIGAAI
-681 AKQAVAKLFTAAAGK
+681 AKQAAA
-696 VISALGSGF
+696 SL
-705 TSDALAGVGTTIT
+705 
-718 SALSSAVGTA
+718 
-728 SKAAGKF
+728 F
-735 TSAASEVVSSLGTS
+735 TSAAAKIISAISGGLEGSTDWASLGSTVISKLSTNLTS
-749 IGGSS
+749 KVSTLLNDQVFLAKFASI
-754 GWSGVGTTITGK
+754 GTTI
-766 LKTALTS
+766 
-773 DIGTMMK
+773 
-780 DQTLLGKFATI
+780 
-791 GTTVATCVGTA
+791 ATCVGTA
-802 IAGFELGM
+802 IAGFELG
-810 KLGSYL
+810 KNLGSYL
-816 FPEDAEYYENFT
+816 FPEDADYYDNFK

-846 EFIKDITGGSDSE
+846 EFITEITGGETKGHKAEIDFSANEDSIRG
-859 AEVDIKMSVDENSV
+859 V
-873 KESNNKI
+873 NKKVND
-880 SSGLKVTDTAAGAG
+880 GLKTSDVAAGAG
-894 KVLGVGVQTSANAST
+894 KVLGVGIQTTPDTAKIA
-909 ITSARSDIA
+909 SARATIA
-918 NGFTGKNQVS
+918 NGFTGNNQVS

-946 IVKSFA
+946 IIKSFA
-952 NVSTSIRIN
+952 DVSASIKIN
-961 KATNL
+961 KKAKNL
-966 KKVKSDIRSSMKK
+966 GNVKKYIRDSMKK

>member
-15 TKNRISEY
+15 TKNKISEY

-56 SYEKQLQ
+56 SYAKQLQ
-63 KIEKEHIDSFMDIDP
+63 KIEKEHIDSFKDIDP

-85 IEVAQSTKEYKKLY
+85 IEAAQSTKEYKKLY

-105 LDKSENLTGNLKGVQ
+105 QDKSESLTGNLKGTQ

-128 QAQKLANLDRIGEA
+128 QAKKLANLDRIGEA
-142 KDKLETLERK
+142 KDKLETLEAK
-152 LEEVQQKNSVEGS
+152 LSEIQKKNSMEGS

-174 NAAKAFKTISS
+174 HAASAFKTIAS
-185 GAKTAMNGLKKLGTI
+185 GTKSAMNGLKKMGTI
-200 GANAFRKLRD
+200 GAAALRKITS
-210 HAKSTNK
+210 HTKNTNK
-217 STNGLA
+217 ATTGLTG
-223 SSVAKMQKRM
+223 SVAKMQKRM
-233 LGLAKTVLV
+233 LSLAKTVLV

-327 NQADATKDLADA
+327 DQADATKDLADA

-349 FDEINKQSDNSDS
+349 FDEINKQPDNSDS
-362 SSSGSGGSGITTDV
+362 ASSGGGGGITTDV
-376 ADTADVSKMVEMIKQ
+376 ADTADVSKMVEMLKQ

-410 DGLDSIKWDKVQQTA
+410 DGLDSINWDKVQQTA

-449 GKTIGEAINTGVLGV
+449 GKTIGEAINTGVLGLD
-464 NTFLKTVNWAVVGD
+464 TFLKTVNWAQVGT
-478 FIATTLNTAIST
+478 FIAGTLNSAIATTSWAGL
-490 TSFALIGETICT
+490 GGTICDG
-502 AINAL
+502 INA
-507 FTTSANFADKFDFKN
+507 FFGTSTNFATHFDFSN
-522 LGQSV
+522 LGASV
-527 GELIDRAISGIDWD
+527 GELINGAITKIDWGT
-541 VALKG
+541 ALFG
-546 AKSWGTGIADT
+546 AKAWGVGIANT
-557 INTAVSAT
+557 INTAVST
-565 PWDKVGSTIGG
+565 TSWDAVGSTIGNS
-576 CLSTIIAT
+576 LSTIIAT
-584 AHSFIKTIDI
+584 AHSFIKTVDV
-594 KKLADGIATT
+594 KAMAAGIATA
-604 INNTLKTTDFNALGD
+604 INNALKATDFEALGD

-625 GKLAGAIAT
+625 GNLAGSIAT
-634 FVSGLEWDEV
+634 FLKTVDWSKV
-644 GNAVLETL
+644 AKAVLDTL

-667 AIGKIIAVLIGAAI
+667 AIGAIVATLIGAAI
-681 AKQAVAKLFTAAAGK
+681 AKQAAA
-696 VISALGSGF
+696 SL
-705 TSDALAGVGTTIT
+705 
-718 SALSSAVGTA
+718 
-728 SKAAGKF
+728 F
-735 TSAASEVVSSLGTS
+735 TSAAAKIISAISGGLEGSTSWASLGSTVMSKLSTNLTS
-749 IGGSS
+749 KVSTLLNDQVFLAKFASI
-754 GWSGVGTTITGK
+754 GTTI
-766 LKTALTS
+766 
-773 DIGTMMK
+773 
-780 DQTLLGKFATI
+780 
-791 GTTVATCVGTA
+791 ATCVGTA
-802 IAGFELGM
+802 IAGFELG
-810 KLGSYL
+810 KNLGSYL
-816 FPEDAEYYENFT
+816 FPEDADYYDNFK

-846 EFIKDITGGSDSE
+846 EFITEITGGETKGHKAEIDFTANEDSIRG
-859 AEVDIKMSVDENSV
+859 V
-873 KESNNKI
+873 NKKVND
-880 SSGLKVTDTAAGAG
+880 GLKTSDMAAGAG
-894 KVLGVGVQTSANAST
+894 KILDVGIQTTPDTAKIA
-909 ITSARSDIA
+909 SARATIA
-918 NGFTGKNQVS
+918 NGFTGNNQVS

-952 NVSTSIRIN
+952 NVSTSIKIN

-1009 TATGT
+1009 TATGKIT
-1014 IKWEPGQTSQTVK
+1014 WESGQTSQIAVDK
-1027 DSKGKVHTI
+1027 NGKHHTI

>member
-23 ERKQKALEHTKP
+23 ERRQKTLESTAP
-35 KETAEWKSIQR
+35 KETAEWKQIQK
-46 QIKKADEAAE
+46 QIQKADDAAR

-85 IEVAQSTKEYKKLY
+85 IEAAQSTKEYQKLY

-105 LDKSENLTGNLKGVQ
+105 LDKSESLTGNLKGTQ

-265 QFMNSLSAIKGNLQT
+265 QFTNSLSAIKGNLQT

-362 SSSGSGGSGITTDV
+362 ASSGGGGGITTDV
-376 ADTADVSKMVEMIKQ
+376 ADTADVSKMVEMLKQ

-449 GKTIGEAINTGVLGV
+449 GKTIGEAINTGVLGLD
-464 NTFLKTVNWAVVGD
+464 TFLKTVNWAQVGT
-478 FIATTLNTAIST
+478 FIAGTLNSAIATTSWAGL
-490 TSFALIGETICT
+490 GGTICDG
-502 AINAL
+502 INA
-507 FTTSANFADKFDFKN
+507 FFSTSTNFATHFDFSN
-522 LGQSV
+522 LGASV
-527 GELIDRAISGIDWD
+527 GELINGAITKIDWGT
-541 VALKG
+541 ALFG
-546 AKSWGTGIADT
+546 AKAWGTGIANT
-557 INTAVSAT
+557 INTAVST
-565 PWDKVGSTIGG
+565 TSWDAVGSTIGNS
-576 CLSTIIAT
+576 LSTIIAT
-584 AHSFIKTIDI
+584 AHSFIKTVDV
-594 KKLADGIATT
+594 KAMAAGIATA
-604 INNTLKTTDFNALGD
+604 INNALKTTDFEALGD

-625 GKLAGAIAT
+625 GNLAGSIAT
-634 FVSGLEWDEV
+634 FLKTVDWSKV
-644 GNAVLETL
+644 AKAVLDTL

-667 AIGKIIAVLIGAAI
+667 AIGAIVATLIGAAI
-681 AKQAVAKLFTAAAGK
+681 AKQAAA
-696 VISALGSGF
+696 SL
-705 TSDALAGVGTTIT
+705 
-718 SALSSAVGTA
+718 
-728 SKAAGKF
+728 F
-735 TSAASEVVSSLGTS
+735 TSAAAKIISAISGGLEGSTSWASLGSTVMSKLSTNLTS
-749 IGGSS
+749 KVSTLLNDQVFLAKFASI
-754 GWSGVGTTITGK
+754 GTTI
-766 LKTALTS
+766 
-773 DIGTMMK
+773 
-780 DQTLLGKFATI
+780 
-791 GTTVATCVGTA
+791 ATCVGTA
-802 IAGFELGM
+802 IAGFELG
-810 KLGSYL
+810 KNLGSYL
-816 FPEDAEYYENFT
+816 FPEDADYYDNFK

-846 EFIKDITGGSDSE
+846 EFITEITGGETKGHKAEIDFTANEDSIRG
-859 AEVDIKMSVDENSV
+859 V
-873 KESNNKI
+873 NKKVND
-880 SSGLKVTDTAAGAG
+880 GLKTSDVAAGAG
-894 KVLGVGVQTSANAST
+894 KILDVGIQTTPDTAKIA
-909 ITSARSDIA
+909 SARATIA
-918 NGFTGKNQVS
+918 NGFNGKNQVS

-937 GSANTAKQN
+937 GSANTARQN

-952 NVSTSIRIN
+952 NVSTSIKIN

-979 TNASFKVQADTNS
+979 TNAPVS
-992 IKQAKN
+992 IKPKDGT
-998 AIQDGLQGISI
+998 IQSLRNQIEAGLQDLS
-1009 TATGT
+1009 ATVKVGGGGAVAQVVPNKKGPHGET
-1014 IKWEPGQTSQTVK
+1014 VYQIPGQRPFYYYNGQ
-1027 DSKGKVHTI
+1027 KVNCA
-1036 YKAMGGILGSSG
+1036 KGGIYSNNR
-1048 WLPITRYATGG
+1048 WLPVTRYATGG

>member
-23 ERKQKALEHTKP
+23 ERKQKALETP
-35 KETAEWKSIQR
+35 NKETAEWKKLQR
-46 QIKKADEAAE
+46 EIKKAEEEQKIYADLMEII
-56 SYEKQLQ
+56 YEKKVSDKYETSGDMDYAK
-63 KIEKEHIDSFMDIDP
+63 KIGLELARKDKD
-78 KRAETLG
+78 
-85 IEVAQSTKEYKKLY
+85 YKKLE
-99 DAMVKA
+99 ASMEAARVKA
-105 LDKSENLTGNLKGVQ
+105 GVLRESLETTPR
-120 QYQSTDGL
+120 YQSTEGL
-128 QAQKLANLDRIGEA
+128 QAQKLANLDRIGAA

-174 NAAKAFKTISS
+174 NAAKAFNTISS
-185 GAKTAMNGLKKLGTI
+185 GAKTAINGLKKLGTI
-200 GANAFRKLRD
+200 GANAFRELRD

-292 LNTFMG
+292 LNSF
-298 ALVKVTGYLATFFNT
+298 ASVLVKVTGYLATFFNT

-327 NQADATKDLADA
+327 DQADATNKLADA

-362 SSSGSGGSGITTDV
+362 TSSGGGGGITTDV
-376 ADTADVSKMVEMIKQ
+376 ADTADVSKMVEMLKQ

-449 GKTIGEAINTGVLGV
+449 GKTIGEAINTGVLGLD
-464 NTFLKTVNWAVVGD
+464 TFLKTVNWAQVGT
-478 FIATTLNTAIST
+478 FIAGTLNSAIATTSWAGL
-490 TSFALIGETICT
+490 GGTICDG
-502 AINAL
+502 INA
-507 FTTSANFADKFDFKN
+507 FFGTSTNFATHFDFSN
-522 LGQSV
+522 LGASV
-527 GELIDRAISGIDWD
+527 GELINGAITKIDWGT
-541 VALKG
+541 ALFG
-546 AKSWGTGIADT
+546 AKAWGTGIANT

-565 PWDKVGSTIGG
+565 SWDAVGSTIGNS
-576 CLSTIIAT
+576 LSTIIAT
-584 AHSFIKTIDI
+584 AHSFIKTVDV
-594 KKLADGIATT
+594 KAMAAGIATA
-604 INNTLKTTDFNALGD
+604 INNALKTTDFEALGD

-625 GKLAGAIAT
+625 GNLAGSIAT
-634 FVSGLEWDEV
+634 FLKTVDWSKV
-644 GNAVLETL
+644 AKAVLDTL

-667 AIGKIIAVLIGAAI
+667 AIGAIVATLIGAAI
-681 AKQAVAKLFTAAAGK
+681 AKQAAA
-696 VISALGSGF
+696 SL
-705 TSDALAGVGTTIT
+705 
-718 SALSSAVGTA
+718 
-728 SKAAGKF
+728 F
-735 TSAASEVVSSLGTS
+735 TSAAAKIISAISGGLEGSTSWASLGSTVMSKLSTNLTS
-749 IGGSS
+749 KVSTLLNDQVFLAKFASI
-754 GWSGVGTTITGK
+754 GTTI
-766 LKTALTS
+766 
-773 DIGTMMK
+773 
-780 DQTLLGKFATI
+780 
-791 GTTVATCVGTA
+791 ATCVGTA
-802 IAGFELGM
+802 IAGFELG
-810 KLGSYL
+810 KNLGSYL
-816 FPEDAEYYENFT
+816 FPEDADYYDNFK

-834 KFNKEDAKGAWK
+834 RFNLEDAKGAWK
-846 EFIKDITGGSDSE
+846 EFITEITGGDDGNGVKGHE
-859 AEVDIKMSVDENSV
+859 PKIKFSVDDNSV
-873 KESNNKI
+873 RESNDKI
-880 SSGLKVTDTAAGAG
+880 NSGLKVTDTAAGAG

-966 KKVKSDIRSSMKK
+966 KKVKRDIRSSMKK

>member
-15 TKNRISEY
+15 TKNKISEY
-23 ERKQKALEHTKP
+23 ERRQKTLESTAP
-35 KETAEWKSIQR
+35 KETAEWKQIQK
-46 QIKKADEAAE
+46 QIKKADDAAR

-85 IEVAQSTKEYKKLY
+85 IEAAQSTKEYQKLY

-105 LDKSENLTGNLKGVQ
+105 LDKSESLTGNLKGTQ
-120 QYQSTDGL
+120 QYQATDGL
-128 QAQKLANLDRIGEA
+128 QAQKLANLNRIGEA

-200 GANAFRKLRD
+200 GAAALRKITS
-210 HAKSTNK
+210 HTKNTNK
-217 STNGLA
+217 ATTGLTG
-223 SSVAKMQKRM
+223 SVAKMQKRM
-233 LGLAKTVLV
+233 LSLAKTVLV

-327 NQADATKDLADA
+327 DQADATKDLADA

-362 SSSGSGGSGITTDV
+362 ASSGGGGGITTDV

-584 AHSFIKTIDI
+584 AHSFIKTVDV
-594 KKLADGIATT
+594 KAMAAGIATA
-604 INNTLKTTDFNALGD
+604 INNALKTTDFEALGD

-625 GKLAGAIAT
+625 GNLAGSIAT
-634 FVSGLEWDEV
+634 FLKTVDWSKV
-644 GNAVLETL
+644 AKAVLDTL

-667 AIGKIIAVLIGAAI
+667 AIGAIVATLIGAAI

-705 TSDALAGVGTTIT
+705 TTDALAGVGATIT
-718 SALSSAVGTA
+718 NSISSAVGTA
-728 SKAAGKF
+728 ASAAGKF
-735 TSAASEVVSSLGTS
+735 APVAAKIAGPLGLCVSAA
-749 IGGSS
+749 IGG
-754 GWSGVGTTITGK
+754 WEVGKWISETFLDAPT
-766 LKTALTS
+766 
-773 DIGTMMK
+773 DIK
-780 DQTLLGKFATI
+780 
-791 GTTVATCVGTA
+791 
-802 IAGFELGM
+802 
-810 KLGSYL
+810 
-816 FPEDAEYYENFT
+816 
-828 WSDFFS
+828 WSDYIGKNFDKEEAKSALKLWWGDIKSSVGDFVNGVKLSIDETKESFTSKWNTAKS
-834 KFNKEDAKGAWK
+834 KFGEIKADVGAK
-846 EFIKDITGGSDSE
+846 F
-859 AEVDIKMSVDENSV
+859 
-873 KESNNKI
+873 
-880 SSGLKVTDTAAGAG
+880 DTAADKVNSWKATAVEKLKGA
-894 KVLGVGVQTSANAST
+894 KVAVAGAV
-909 ITSARSDIA
+909 D
-918 NGFTGKNQVS
+918 NGFDWGTLKNNVVNKIGTVGS
-928 ASIKSAVDT
+928 KIGGILNNEKNYWKGNKKSINSKIIRKIGT
-937 GSANTAKQN
+937 
-946 IVKSFA
+946 VKSK
-952 NVSTSIRIN
+952 IG
-961 KATNL
+961 
-966 KKVKSDIRSSMKK
+966 
-979 TNASFKVQADTNS
+979 ADPNS
-992 IKQAKN
+992 IKTMRQK
-998 AIQDGLQGISI
+998 IQDGLQGIQVSVTTTNTDGTVTQQTRADGNNSI
-1009 TATGT
+1009 HWAGQKVT
-1014 IKWEPGQTSQTVK
+1014 IGGYQYTLYK
-1027 DSKGKVHTI
+1027 KGKFLYYNDHQGNPI
-1036 YKAMGGILGSSG
+1036 RYCAAANGGIFTNNRR
-1048 WLPITRYATGG
+1048 LPITRYATGG
-1059 LPKSAEMFMAR
+1059 LPKSAEMFIAR

>member
-56 SYEKQLQ
+56 SYAKQLQ

-85 IEVAQSTKEYKKLY
+85 IEAAQSTKEYQKFY

-105 LDKSENLTGNLKGVQ
+105 QDKSESLTGNLKGTQ

-185 GAKTAMNGLKKLGTI
+185 GAKTAMNGLKKLGSI

-265 QFMNSLSAIKGNLQT
+265 QFTNSLSAIKGNLQT

-327 NQADATKDLADA
+327 DQADATKDLADA

-362 SSSGSGGSGITTDV
+362 ASSGGGGGITTDV

-410 DGLDSIKWDKVQQTA
+410 DGLDSIKWDQVQQTA

-449 GKTIGEAINTGVLGV
+449 GKTIGEAINTGVLGLD
-464 NTFLKTVNWAVVGD
+464 TFLKTVNWAQVGT
-478 FIATTLNTAIST
+478 FIAGTLNSAIATTSWAGL
-490 TSFALIGETICT
+490 GGTICDG
-502 AINAL
+502 INA
-507 FTTSANFADKFDFKN
+507 FFGTSTNFATHFDFTN
-522 LGQSV
+522 LGASV
-527 GELIDRAISGIDWD
+527 GDLINGAITKIDWGT
-541 VALKG
+541 ALFG
-546 AKSWGTGIADT
+546 AKAWGVGIANT

-565 PWDKVGSTIGG
+565 SWDAVGSTIGNS
-576 CLSTIIAT
+576 LSTIIAT
-584 AHSFIKTIDI
+584 AHSFIKTVDV
-594 KKLADGIATT
+594 KAMAAGIATA
-604 INNTLKTTDFNALGD
+604 INNALKTTDFEALGD

-625 GKLAGAIAT
+625 GNLAGSIAT
-634 FVSGLEWDEV
+634 FLKTVDWSKV
-644 GNAVLETL
+644 AKAVLDTL

-667 AIGKIIAVLIGAAI
+667 AIGAIVATLIGAAI
-681 AKQAVAKLFTAAAGK
+681 AKQAVAKLFAAAAGK

-705 TSDALAGVGTTIT
+705 TTDALAGVGTTIT
-718 SALSSAVGTA
+718 NSISSAVGTA
-728 SKAAGKF
+728 ASAAGKF
-735 TSAASEVVSSLGTS
+735 APAAAKIAGPLGLCVSAA
-749 IGGSS
+749 IGG
-754 GWSGVGTTITGK
+754 WEVGKWISETFLDAPT
-766 LKTALTS
+766 
-773 DIGTMMK
+773 DIK
-780 DQTLLGKFATI
+780 
-791 GTTVATCVGTA
+791 
-802 IAGFELGM
+802 
-810 KLGSYL
+810 
-816 FPEDAEYYENFT
+816 
-828 WSDFFS
+828 WSDYIGKNFDKEEAKSALKLWWGDIKSSVGDFVNGVKLSIDETKESFTSKWNTAKS
-834 KFNKEDAKGAWK
+834 KFGEIKADVGAK
-846 EFIKDITGGSDSE
+846 F
-859 AEVDIKMSVDENSV
+859 
-873 KESNNKI
+873 
-880 SSGLKVTDTAAGAG
+880 DTAADKVNSWKATAAEKLKGAKAAVAG
-894 KVLGVGVQTSANAST
+894 AV
-909 ITSARSDIA
+909 D
-918 NGFTGKNQVS
+918 NGFDWGTLKNNVINKIGTVGS
-928 ASIKSAVDT
+928 KIGGILNNEKNYWKGNKKSINSKIIRKIGT
-937 GSANTAKQN
+937 
-946 IVKSFA
+946 VKSK
-952 NVSTSIRIN
+952 IG
-961 KATNL
+961 
-966 KKVKSDIRSSMKK
+966 
-979 TNASFKVQADTNS
+979 ADPNS
-992 IKQAKN
+992 IKTMRQK
-998 AIQDGLQGISI
+998 IQDGLQGIQVSVTTTNTDGTTNQAITPNNSETAAGKQVRIIEDGNPRTVSI
-1009 TATGT
+1009 YLHG
-1014 IKWEPGQTSQTVK
+1014 KWWQYRNKKGQWTN
-1027 DSKGKVHTI
+1027 
-1036 YKAMGGILGSSG
+1036 YKMAASGGVFSNNR
-1048 WLPITRYATGG
+1048 WLPVTRYATGG

>member
-56 SYEKQLQ
+56 SYAKQLQ

-85 IEVAQSTKEYKKLY
+85 IEAAQSTKEYKKLY

-105 LDKSENLTGNLKGVQ
+105 QDKSENLTGNLKGVQ

-185 GAKTAMNGLKKLGTI
+185 GAKTAMNGLKKLSTI

-265 QFMNSLSAIKGNLQT
+265 QFTNSLSAIKGNLQT

-327 NQADATKDLADA
+327 DQADATKDLSDA

-362 SSSGSGGSGITTDV
+362 ASSGGGGGITTDV
-376 ADTADVSKMVEMIKQ
+376 ADTADVSKMVEMLKQ

-440 SVSGLDTSI
+440 SVSGLDTSV
-449 GKTIGEAINTGVLGV
+449 GNTIGELINTGVLGLD
-464 NTFLKTVNWAVVGD
+464 TFLKTVNWAQVGT
-478 FIATTLNTAIST
+478 FIAGTLNSAIATTSWAGL
-490 TSFALIGETICT
+490 GGTICDG
-502 AINAL
+502 INA
-507 FTTSANFADKFDFKN
+507 FFGTSTNFATHFDFSN
-522 LGQSV
+522 LGASV
-527 GELIDRAISGIDWD
+527 GELINGAITKIDWGT
-541 VALKG
+541 ALFG
-546 AKSWGTGIADT
+546 AKAWGVGIANT
-557 INTAVSAT
+557 INTAVST
-565 PWDKVGSTIGG
+565 TSWDAVGSTIGNS
-576 CLSTIIAT
+576 LSTIIAT
-584 AHSFIKTIDI
+584 AHSFIKTVDV
-594 KKLADGIATT
+594 KAMAAGIATA
-604 INNTLKTTDFNALGD
+604 INNALKTTDFEALGD

-625 GKLAGAIAT
+625 GNLAGSIAT
-634 FVSGLEWDEV
+634 FLKTVDWSKV
-644 GNAVLETL
+644 AKAVLNTL

-667 AIGKIIAVLIGAAI
+667 AIGAIVATLIGAAI
-681 AKQAVAKLFTAAAGK
+681 AKQAAA
-696 VISALGSGF
+696 SL
-705 TSDALAGVGTTIT
+705 
-718 SALSSAVGTA
+718 
-728 SKAAGKF
+728 F
-735 TSAASEVVSSLGTS
+735 TSAAAKIISAISGGLEGSTSWASLGSTVMSKLSTNLTS
-749 IGGSS
+749 KVSTLLNDQVFLAKFASI
-754 GWSGVGTTITGK
+754 GTTI
-766 LKTALTS
+766 
-773 DIGTMMK
+773 
-780 DQTLLGKFATI
+780 
-791 GTTVATCVGTA
+791 ATCVGTA
-802 IAGFELGM
+802 IAGFELG
-810 KLGSYL
+810 KNLGSYL
-816 FPEDAEYYENFT
+816 FPEDADYYDNFK

-846 EFIKDITGGSDSE
+846 EFITEITGGETKGHKAEIDFSANEDSIRG
-859 AEVDIKMSVDENSV
+859 V
-873 KESNNKI
+873 NKKVND
-880 SSGLKVTDTAAGAG
+880 GLKTSDVAAGAG
-894 KVLGVGVQTSANAST
+894 KILDVGIQTTPDTAK
-909 ITSARSDIA
+909 ITSARATIA
-918 NGFTGKNQVS
+918 NGFNGKNQVS

-937 GSANTAKQN
+937 GSANTARQN

-952 NVSTSIRIN
+952 NVSTSIKIN

-966 KKVKSDIRSSMKK
+966 KKVKSNIRSSMKK
-979 TNASFKVQADTNS
+979 TNAPVS
-992 IKQAKN
+992 IKPKDGT
-998 AIQDGLQGISI
+998 IQSLRNQIEAGLQDLS
-1009 TATGT
+1009 ATVKVGGGGAVAQVVPNKKGPHGET
-1014 IKWEPGQTSQTVK
+1014 VYQIPGQRPFYYYNGQ
-1027 DSKGKVHTI
+1027 KVNCA
-1036 YKAMGGILGSSG
+1036 KGGIYSNNR
-1048 WLPITRYATGG
+1048 WLPVTRYATGG

>member
-56 SYEKQLQ
+56 SYAKQLQ

-85 IEVAQSTKEYKKLY
+85 IEAAQSTKEYQKFY

-105 LDKSENLTGNLKGVQ
+105 QDKSESLTGNLKGTQ

-142 KDKLETLERK
+142 KDKLETLEAK
-152 LEEVQQKNSVEGS
+152 LSEIQKKNSMEGS

-174 NAAKAFKTISS
+174 HAASAFKTIAS
-185 GAKTAMNGLKKLGTI
+185 GTKSAMNGLKKMGTI
-200 GANAFRKLRD
+200 GAAALRKITS
-210 HAKSTNK
+210 HTKNTNK
-217 STNGLA
+217 ATTGLTG
-223 SSVAKMQKRM
+223 SVAKMQKRM
-233 LGLAKTVLV
+233 LSLAKTVLV

-265 QFMNSLSAIKGNLQT
+265 QFTNSLSAIKGNLQT

-327 NQADATKDLADA
+327 DQADATKDLADA

-362 SSSGSGGSGITTDV
+362 ASSGSGGGITTDV
-376 ADTADVSKMVEMIKQ
+376 ADTADVSKMVEMLKQ

-410 DGLDSIKWDKVQQTA
+410 DGLDSIKWDQVQQTA

-449 GKTIGEAINTGVLGV
+449 GKTIGEAINTGVLGLD
-464 NTFLKTVNWAVVGD
+464 TFLKTVNWAQVGT
-478 FIATTLNTAIST
+478 FIAGTLNSAIATTSWAGL
-490 TSFALIGETICT
+490 GGTICDG
-502 AINAL
+502 INA
-507 FTTSANFADKFDFKN
+507 FFGTSTNFVTHFDFSN
-522 LGQSV
+522 LGASV
-527 GELIDRAISGIDWD
+527 GELINGAITKIDWGT
-541 VALKG
+541 ALFG
-546 AKSWGTGIADT
+546 AKAWGVGIANT
-557 INTAVSAT
+557 INTAVST
-565 PWDKVGSTIGG
+565 TSWDAVGSTIGNS
-576 CLSTIIAT
+576 LSTIIAT
-584 AHSFIKTIDI
+584 AHSFIKTVDV
-594 KKLADGIATT
+594 KAMAAGIATA
-604 INNTLKTTDFNALGD
+604 INNALKTTDFEALGD

-625 GKLAGAIAT
+625 GNLAGSIAT
-634 FVSGLEWDEV
+634 FLKTVDWSKV
-644 GNAVLETL
+644 AKAVLDTL

-667 AIGKIIAVLIGAAI
+667 AIGAIVATLIGAAI
-681 AKQAVAKLFTAAAGK
+681 AKQAAA
-696 VISALGSGF
+696 SL
-705 TSDALAGVGTTIT
+705 
-718 SALSSAVGTA
+718 
-728 SKAAGKF
+728 F
-735 TSAASEVVSSLGTS
+735 TSAAAKIISAISGGLEGSTSWASLGSTVMSKLSTNLTS
-749 IGGSS
+749 KVSTLLNNQVFLAKFASI
-754 GWSGVGTTITGK
+754 GTTI
-766 LKTALTS
+766 
-773 DIGTMMK
+773 
-780 DQTLLGKFATI
+780 
-791 GTTVATCVGTA
+791 ATCVGTA
-802 IAGFELGM
+802 IAGFELG
-810 KLGSYL
+810 KNLGSYL
-816 FPEDAEYYENFT
+816 FPEDADYYDNFK

-846 EFIKDITGGSDSE
+846 EFITEITGGETKGHKAEIDFSANEDSIRG
-859 AEVDIKMSVDENSV
+859 V
-873 KESNNKI
+873 NKKVND
-880 SSGLKVTDTAAGAG
+880 GLKTSDVAAGAG
-894 KVLGVGVQTSANAST
+894 KILDVGIQTTPDTAKIAST
-909 ITSARSDIA
+909 RATIA

-952 NVSTSIRIN
+952 NVSTSIKIN

-979 TNASFKVQADTNS
+979 TNAPVS
-992 IKQAKN
+992 IKPKDGT
-998 AIQDGLQGISI
+998 IQSLRNQIEAGLQDLS
-1009 TATGT
+1009 ATVKVGGGGAVAQVVPNKKGPHGET
-1014 IKWEPGQTSQTVK
+1014 VYQIPGQRPFYYYNGQ
-1027 DSKGKVHTI
+1027 KVNCA
-1036 YKAMGGILGSSG
+1036 KGGIYSNNR
-1048 WLPITRYATGG
+1048 WLPVTRYATGG

>member
-15 TKNRISEY
+15 TKNKISEY

-56 SYEKQLQ
+56 SYAKQLQ

-85 IEVAQSTKEYKKLY
+85 IEAAQGTKEYQKLY

-105 LDKSENLTGNLKGVQ
+105 QDKSESLTGNLKGTQ

-174 NAAKAFKTISS
+174 NAAKAFNTISS

-265 QFMNSLSAIKGNLQT
+265 QFTNSLSAIKGNLQT

-327 NQADATKDLADA
+327 DQADATKDLADA

-362 SSSGSGGSGITTDV
+362 ASSGGGGGITTDV

-410 DGLDSIKWDKVQQTA
+410 DGLDSIKWDQVQQTA

-449 GKTIGEAINTGVLGV
+449 GKTIGEAINTGVLGLD
-464 NTFLKTVNWAVVGD
+464 TFLKTVNWAQVGT
-478 FIATTLNTAIST
+478 FIAGTLNSAIATTSWAGL
-490 TSFALIGETICT
+490 GGTICDG
-502 AINAL
+502 INA
-507 FTTSANFADKFDFKN
+507 FFGTSTNFATHFDFSN
-522 LGQSV
+522 LGASV
-527 GELIDRAISGIDWD
+527 GELINGAITKIDWGT
-541 VALKG
+541 ALFG
-546 AKSWGTGIADT
+546 AKAWGVGIANT
-557 INTAVSAT
+557 INTAVST
-565 PWDKVGSTIGG
+565 TSWDAVGSTIGNS
-576 CLSTIIAT
+576 LSTIIAT
-584 AHSFIKTIDI
+584 AHSFIKTVDV
-594 KKLADGIATT
+594 KAMAAGIATA
-604 INNTLKTTDFNALGD
+604 INNALKTTDFEALGD

-625 GKLAGAIAT
+625 GNLAGSIAT
-634 FVSGLEWDEV
+634 FLKTVDWSKV
-644 GNAVLETL
+644 AKAVLDTL

-667 AIGKIIAVLIGAAI
+667 AIGAIVTTLIGAAI

-705 TSDALAGVGTTIT
+705 TTDALAGVGTTIT
-718 SALSSAVGTA
+718 NSISSAVGTA
-728 SKAAGKF
+728 ASAAGKF
-735 TSAASEVVSSLGTS
+735 APVAAKIAGPLGLCVSAA
-749 IGGSS
+749 IGG
-754 GWSGVGTTITGK
+754 WEVGKWISETFLDAPT
-766 LKTALTS
+766 
-773 DIGTMMK
+773 DIK
-780 DQTLLGKFATI
+780 
-791 GTTVATCVGTA
+791 
-802 IAGFELGM
+802 
-810 KLGSYL
+810 
-816 FPEDAEYYENFT
+816 
-828 WSDFFS
+828 WSDYIGKNFDKEEAKSALKLWWGDIKSSVGDFVNGVKLSIDETKESFISKWNTAKS
-834 KFNKEDAKGAWK
+834 KFGEIKADVGAK
-846 EFIKDITGGSDSE
+846 F
-859 AEVDIKMSVDENSV
+859 
-873 KESNNKI
+873 
-880 SSGLKVTDTAAGAG
+880 DTAADKVNSWKATAVEKLKGAKAAVAG
-894 KVLGVGVQTSANAST
+894 AV
-909 ITSARSDIA
+909 D
-918 NGFTGKNQVS
+918 NGFDWGTLKNNVVNKIGTVGS
-928 ASIKSAVDT
+928 KIGGILNNEKNYWKGNKKSINSKIIRKIGTVKSKIGADPNSIKSMRQ
-937 GSANTAKQN
+937 K
-946 IVKSFA
+946 
-952 NVSTSIRIN
+952 
-961 KATNL
+961 
-966 KKVKSDIRSSMKK
+966 
-979 TNASFKVQADTNS
+979 
-992 IKQAKN
+992 
-998 AIQDGLQGISI
+998 IQDGLQGIQVSVTTTNTDGTVTQQTRADGNNSI
-1009 TATGT
+1009 HWAGQKVT
-1014 IKWEPGQTSQTVK
+1014 IGGYQYTLYK
-1027 DSKGKVHTI
+1027 KGKFLYYNDHQGNPI
-1036 YKAMGGILGSSG
+1036 RYCAAANGGIFTNNRR
-1048 WLPITRYATGG
+1048 LPITRYATGG
-1059 LPKSAEMFMAR
+1059 LPKSAEMFIAR

-1107 LGSGGNQQAINLALR
+1107 LGSGRNQQAINLALR

>member
-56 SYEKQLQ
+56 SYAKQLQ

-85 IEVAQSTKEYKKLY
+85 IEAAQSTKEYQKLY

-105 LDKSENLTGNLKGVQ
+105 QDKSESLTGNLKGTQ

-142 KDKLETLERK
+142 KDKLETLEAK
-152 LEEVQQKNSVEGS
+152 LSEIQKKNSMEGS

-174 NAAKAFKTISS
+174 HAASAFKTIAS
-185 GAKTAMNGLKKLGTI
+185 GTKSAMNGLKKMGTI
-200 GANAFRKLRD
+200 GAAALRKITS
-210 HAKSTNK
+210 HTKNTNK
-217 STNGLA
+217 ETTGLTG
-223 SSVAKMQKRM
+223 SVAKMQKRM
-233 LGLAKTVLV
+233 LSLAKTVLV

-327 NQADATKDLADA
+327 DQADATKDLADA

-362 SSSGSGGSGITTDV
+362 SSSGSGGGGITTDV
-376 ADTADVSKMVEMIKQ
+376 ADTADVSKMVEMLKQ

-440 SVSGLDTSI
+440 SVSGLDTSV
-449 GKTIGEAINTGVLGV
+449 GNTIGELINTGVLGLD
-464 NTFLKTVNWAVVGD
+464 TFLKTVNWAVVGT
-478 FIATTLNTAIST
+478 FIAGTLNAAIST
-490 TSFALIGETICT
+490 TSWAGIGGTICDG
-502 AINAL
+502 INA
-507 FTTSANFADKFDFKN
+507 FFNTATNFATHFDFTN
-522 LGQSV
+522 LGASV
-527 GELIDRAISGIDWD
+527 GDLINGAITKIDWGT
-541 VALKG
+541 ALFG
-546 AKSWGTGIADT
+546 AKAWGVGIANA
-557 INTAVSAT
+557 INTAVAT
-565 PWDKVGSTIGG
+565 TSWDAVGSTIGNS
-576 CLSTIIAT
+576 LSTIIAT
-584 AHSFIKTIDI
+584 AHSFIKTLDV
-594 KKLADGIATT
+594 KAMAAGIATA
-604 INNTLKTTDFNALGD
+604 INNALKTTDFEALGD

-625 GKLAGAIAT
+625 GNLAGSIAT
-634 FVSGLEWDEV
+634 FLKTVDWSKV
-644 GNAVLETL
+644 AKAVLNTL
-652 KGVFKGITEDSDNMK
+652 KGVFKGITEDSDNMV
-667 AIGKIIAVLIGAAI
+667 AIGAIVATLIGAAI
-681 AKQAVAKLFTAAAGK
+681 AKQAAA
-696 VISALGSGF
+696 SL
-705 TSDALAGVGTTIT
+705 
-718 SALSSAVGTA
+718 
-728 SKAAGKF
+728 F
-735 TSAASEVVSSLGTS
+735 TSAATKIISAISGGLEGSTSWTSLGSTVVSKLSTNLTS
-749 IGGSS
+749 KVSTLLNDQVFLAKFASI
-754 GWSGVGTTITGK
+754 GTTI
-766 LKTALTS
+766 
-773 DIGTMMK
+773 
-780 DQTLLGKFATI
+780 
-791 GTTVATCVGTA
+791 ATCVGTA
-802 IAGFELGM
+802 IAGFELG
-810 KLGSYL
+810 KNLGSYL
-816 FPEDAEYYENFT
+816 FPEDADYYDNFK

-846 EFIKDITGGSDSE
+846 EFITEITGGETKGHKAEIDFTANEDSIRG
-859 AEVDIKMSVDENSV
+859 V
-873 KESNNKI
+873 NKKVND
-880 SSGLKVTDTAAGAG
+880 GLKTSDVAAGAG
-894 KVLGVGVQTSANAST
+894 KILDVGIQTTPDTTKIA
-909 ITSARSDIA
+909 SARATIA
-918 NGFTGKNQVS
+918 NGFIGKNQVS

-952 NVSTSIRIN
+952 NVSTSIKIN

-966 KKVKSDIRSSMKK
+966 KKVKSSIRSSMKK
-979 TNASFKVQADTNS
+979 TNAPVS
-992 IKQAKN
+992 IKPKDGT
-998 AIQDGLQGISI
+998 IQSLRNQIEAGLQDLS
-1009 TATGT
+1009 ATVKVGGGGAVAQVVPNKKGPHGET
-1014 IKWEPGQTSQTVK
+1014 VYQIPGQRPFYYYNGQ
-1027 DSKGKVHTI
+1027 KVNCA
-1036 YKAMGGILGSSG
+1036 KGGIYSNNR
-1048 WLPITRYATGG
+1048 WLPVTRYATGG

>member
-23 ERKQKALEHTKP
+23 ERKQKALETP
-35 KETAEWKSIQR
+35 NKETAEWKKLQR
-46 QIKKADEAAE
+46 EIKKAEEEQKIYADLMEII
-56 SYEKQLQ
+56 YEKKVSDKYETSGDMDYAK
-63 KIEKEHIDSFMDIDP
+63 KIGLELARKDKD
-78 KRAETLG
+78 
-85 IEVAQSTKEYKKLY
+85 YKKLE
-99 DAMVKA
+99 ASMEAARVKA
-105 LDKSENLTGNLKGVQ
+105 GVLRESLETTPR
-120 QYQSTDGL
+120 YQSTEGL
-128 QAQKLANLDRIGEA
+128 QVQKLANLDRIGEA

-152 LEEVQQKNSVEGS
+152 LEEVQQKNSVAGS

-265 QFMNSLSAIKGNLQT
+265 QFTNSLSAIKGNLQT

-327 NQADATKDLADA
+327 DQADATKDLADA

-362 SSSGSGGSGITTDV
+362 SSSGSGGGGITTDV

-440 SVSGLDTSI
+440 STEGLDTSI

-522 LGQSV
+522 LGQSI

-546 AKSWGTGIADT
+546 AKSWGTGIAET

-604 INNTLKTTDFNALGD
+604 INDTLKTTDFEALGD

-634 FVSGLEWDEV
+634 FVSGLDWAEV

-681 AKQAVAKLFTAAAGK
+681 AKQAVAKLFAAAAGK

-705 TSDALAGVGTTIT
+705 TTDALAGVGTTIT
-718 SALSSAVGTA
+718 NSISSAVGTA
-728 SKAAGKF
+728 ASAAGKF
-735 TSAASEVVSSLGTS
+735 APAAAKIAGPLGLCVSAA
-749 IGGSS
+749 IGG
-754 GWSGVGTTITGK
+754 WEVGKWISETFLDAPT
-766 LKTALTS
+766 
-773 DIGTMMK
+773 DIK
-780 DQTLLGKFATI
+780 
-791 GTTVATCVGTA
+791 
-802 IAGFELGM
+802 
-810 KLGSYL
+810 
-816 FPEDAEYYENFT
+816 
-828 WSDFFS
+828 WSDYIGKNFDKEEAKSALKLWWGDIKSSVGDFVNGVKLSIDETKESFTSKWNTAKS
-834 KFNKEDAKGAWK
+834 KFGEIKADVGAK
-846 EFIKDITGGSDSE
+846 F
-859 AEVDIKMSVDENSV
+859 
-873 KESNNKI
+873 
-880 SSGLKVTDTAAGAG
+880 DTAADKVNSWKATAAEKLKGAKAAVAG
-894 KVLGVGVQTSANAST
+894 AV
-909 ITSARSDIA
+909 D
-918 NGFTGKNQVS
+918 NGFSWETLKNNVVNK
-928 ASIKSAVDT
+928 IGVV
-937 GSANTAKQN
+937 GSKIGGVLNNTKN
-946 IVKSFA
+946 YWKG
-952 NVSTSIRIN
+952 NSTSINSKIV
-961 KATNL
+961 
-966 KKVKSDIRSSMKK
+966 KKLGTVKSKIG
-979 TNASFKVQADTNS
+979 ADPNS
-992 IKQAKN
+992 IKTMRQK
-998 AIQDGLQGISI
+998 IQDGLQGIQVSVTTTNTDGTTNQAVTPNHSE
-1009 TATGT
+1009 TAAGKQVRIIEDGKPRTVSLYLHG
-1014 IKWEPGQTSQTVK
+1014 KWWQYK
-1027 DSKGKVHTI
+1027 DKHGNWTN
-1036 YKAMGGILGSSG
+1036 YKMAASGGVFSNNR
-1048 WLPITRYATGG
+1048 WLPVTRYATGG

>member
-56 SYEKQLQ
+56 SYAKQLQ

-85 IEVAQSTKEYKKLY
+85 IEAAQSTKEYQKLY

-105 LDKSENLTGNLKGVQ
+105 QDKSESLTGNLKGTQ

-265 QFMNSLSAIKGNLQT
+265 QFTNSLSAIKGNLQT

-327 NQADATKDLADA
+327 DQADATKDLADA

-362 SSSGSGGSGITTDV
+362 SSSGSGGGITTDV

-410 DGLDSIKWDKVQQTA
+410 DGLDSIKWDQVQQTA

-440 SVSGLDTSI
+440 SVSGLDTSV
-449 GKTIGEAINTGVLGV
+449 GNTIGELINTGVLGLD
-464 NTFLKTVNWAVVGD
+464 TFLKTVNWAQVGT
-478 FIATTLNTAIST
+478 FIAGTLNSAIATTSWAGL
-490 TSFALIGETICT
+490 GGTICDG
-502 AINAL
+502 INA
-507 FTTSANFADKFDFKN
+507 FFGTSANFATHFDFSN
-522 LGQSV
+522 LGASV
-527 GELIDRAISGIDWD
+527 GDLINGAITKIDWGT
-541 VALKG
+541 ALFG
-546 AKSWGTGIADT
+546 AKAWGVGIANA
-557 INTAVSAT
+557 INTAVAT
-565 PWDKVGSTIGG
+565 TSWDAVGSTIGNS
-576 CLSTIIAT
+576 LSTIIAT

-594 KKLADGIATT
+594 KKLADGIATA
-604 INNTLKTTDFNALGD
+604 INNALKTTDFEALGD

-625 GKLAGAIAT
+625 GNLAGSIAT
-634 FVSGLEWDEV
+634 FLKTVDWSKV
-644 GNAVLETL
+644 AKAVLDTL

-667 AIGKIIAVLIGAAI
+667 AIGAIVATLIGAAI
-681 AKQAVAKLFTAAAGK
+681 AKQAVAKLFAAAAGK

-705 TSDALAGVGTTIT
+705 TTDALAGVGTTIT
-718 SALSSAVGTA
+718 NSISSAVGTA
-728 SKAAGKF
+728 ASAAGKF
-735 TSAASEVVSSLGTS
+735 APAAAKIAGPLGLCVSAA
-749 IGGSS
+749 IGG
-754 GWSGVGTTITGK
+754 WEVGKWISETFLDAPT
-766 LKTALTS
+766 
-773 DIGTMMK
+773 DIK
-780 DQTLLGKFATI
+780 
-791 GTTVATCVGTA
+791 
-802 IAGFELGM
+802 
-810 KLGSYL
+810 
-816 FPEDAEYYENFT
+816 
-828 WSDFFS
+828 WSDYIGKNFDKEEAKSALKLWWGDIKSSVGDFVNGVKLSIDETKESFISKWNTAKS
-834 KFNKEDAKGAWK
+834 KFGEIKADVGAK
-846 EFIKDITGGSDSE
+846 F
-859 AEVDIKMSVDENSV
+859 
-873 KESNNKI
+873 
-880 SSGLKVTDTAAGAG
+880 DTAADKVNSWKATAAEKLKGAKAAVAG
-894 KVLGVGVQTSANAST
+894 AV
-909 ITSARSDIA
+909 D
-918 NGFTGKNQVS
+918 NGFDWGTLKNNVVNKIGTVGS
-928 ASIKSAVDT
+928 KIGGILNDEKNYWKGNKKSINSKIIRKIGT
-937 GSANTAKQN
+937 
-946 IVKSFA
+946 VKSK
-952 NVSTSIRIN
+952 IG
-961 KATNL
+961 
-966 KKVKSDIRSSMKK
+966 
-979 TNASFKVQADTNS
+979 ADPNS
-992 IKQAKN
+992 IKTMRQK
-998 AIQDGLQGISI
+998 IQNGLQGIQVSVTTTNTDGTVTQQTRADGNNSI
-1009 TATGT
+1009 HWAGQKVT
-1014 IKWEPGQTSQTVK
+1014 IGGYQYTLYK
-1027 DSKGKVHTI
+1027 KGKFLYYNDHQGNPI
-1036 YKAMGGILGSSG
+1036 RYCAAANGGIFTNNRR
-1048 WLPITRYATGG
+1048 LPITRYATGG
-1059 LPKSAEMFMAR
+1059 LPKSAEMFIAR

>member
-23 ERKQKALEHTKP
+23 ERKQKALETP
-35 KETAEWKSIQR
+35 NKETAEWKKLQR
-46 QIKKADEAAE
+46 EIKKAEEEQKIYADLMEII
-56 SYEKQLQ
+56 YEKKVSDKFETSGDMYYAK
-63 KIEKEHIDSFMDIDP
+63 KIGLELARKDKD
-78 KRAETLG
+78 
-85 IEVAQSTKEYKKLY
+85 YKKLE
-99 DAMVKA
+99 ASMEAARVKA
-105 LDKSENLTGNLKGVQ
+105 GVLRESLEATPR
-120 QYQSTDGL
+120 YQPTDGL
-128 QAQKLANLDRIGEA
+128 QAQKIANLNRIGEA

-152 LEEVQQKNSVEGS
+152 LEEVQQKNSVAGS

-217 STNGLA
+217 STNGLT

-265 QFMNSLSAIKGNLQT
+265 QFTNSLSAIKGNLQT

-327 NQADATKDLADA
+327 DQADATKDLADA

-362 SSSGSGGSGITTDV
+362 SSSGSGGGGITTDV
-376 ADTADVSKMVEMIKQ
+376 ADTADVSKMVEMLKQ

-440 SVSGLDTSI
+440 STEGLDTSI

-502 AINAL
+502 AINAF
-507 FTTSANFADKFDFKN
+507 FTTSANFAGKFDFKN

-557 INTAVSAT
+557 INTAISTT

-604 INNTLKTTDFNALGD
+604 INDTLKTTDFEALGD

-705 TSDALAGVGTTIT
+705 TTDALAGVGTTIT
-718 SALSSAVGTA
+718 NSISSAVGTA
-728 SKAAGKF
+728 ASAAGKF
-735 TSAASEVVSSLGTS
+735 APVAAKIAGPLGLCVSAA
-749 IGGSS
+749 IGG
-754 GWSGVGTTITGK
+754 WEVGKWISETFLDAPT
-766 LKTALTS
+766 
-773 DIGTMMK
+773 DIK
-780 DQTLLGKFATI
+780 
-791 GTTVATCVGTA
+791 
-802 IAGFELGM
+802 
-810 KLGSYL
+810 
-816 FPEDAEYYENFT
+816 
-828 WSDFFS
+828 WSDYIGKNFDKEEAKSALKLWWGDIKSSVGDFVNGVKLSIDETKESFTSKWNTAKS
-834 KFNKEDAKGAWK
+834 KFGEIKADVGAK
-846 EFIKDITGGSDSE
+846 F
-859 AEVDIKMSVDENSV
+859 
-873 KESNNKI
+873 
-880 SSGLKVTDTAAGAG
+880 DTAADKVNSWKATAAEKLKGAKAAVAG
-894 KVLGVGVQTSANAST
+894 AV
-909 ITSARSDIA
+909 D
-918 NGFTGKNQVS
+918 NGFDWGTLKNNVVNKIGTVGS
-928 ASIKSAVDT
+928 KIGGILNNEENYWKGNKKSINSKIIRKIGT
-937 GSANTAKQN
+937 
-946 IVKSFA
+946 VKSK
-952 NVSTSIRIN
+952 IG
-961 KATNL
+961 
-966 KKVKSDIRSSMKK
+966 
-979 TNASFKVQADTNS
+979 ADPNS
-992 IKQAKN
+992 IKTMRQK
-998 AIQDGLQGISI
+998 IQDGLQGIQVSVTTTNADGSVTQQTRADGNNSI
-1009 TATGT
+1009 HWAGQKVT
-1014 IKWEPGQTSQTVK
+1014 IGGYQYTLYK
-1027 DSKGKVHTI
+1027 KGKFLYYNDHQGNPIRYCT
-1036 YKAMGGILGSSG
+1036 AANGGIFTNNRR
-1048 WLPITRYATGG
+1048 LPITRYATGG
-1059 LPKSAEMFMAR
+1059 LPKSAEMFIAR

>member
-327 NQADATKDLADA
+327 DQADATKDLADA

-362 SSSGSGGSGITTDV
+362 ASSGGGGGITTDV
-376 ADTADVSKMVEMIKQ
+376 ADTADVSKMVEMLKQ

-449 GKTIGEAINTGVLGV
+449 GKTIGEAINTGVLGLD
-464 NTFLKTVNWAVVGD
+464 TFLKTVNWAQVGT
-478 FIATTLNTAIST
+478 FIAGTLNSAIATTSWAGL
-490 TSFALIGETICT
+490 GGTICDG
-502 AINAL
+502 INA
-507 FTTSANFADKFDFKN
+507 FFGTSTNFATHFDFSN
-522 LGQSV
+522 LGASV
-527 GELIDRAISGIDWD
+527 GELINGAITKIDWGT
-541 VALKG
+541 ALFG
-546 AKSWGTGIADT
+546 AKAWGTGIANT

-565 PWDKVGSTIGG
+565 SWDAVGSTIGNS
-576 CLSTIIAT
+576 LSTIIAT
-584 AHSFIKTIDI
+584 AHSFIKTVDV
-594 KKLADGIATT
+594 KAMAAGIATA
-604 INNTLKTTDFNALGD
+604 INNALKTTDFEALGD

-625 GKLAGAIAT
+625 GNLAGSIAT
-634 FVSGLEWDEV
+634 FLKTVDWSKV
-644 GNAVLETL
+644 AKAVLDTL

-667 AIGKIIAVLIGAAI
+667 AIGAIVATLIGAAI
-681 AKQAVAKLFTAAAGK
+681 AKQAVAKLFAAAAGK

-705 TSDALAGVGTTIT
+705 TTDALAGVGTTIT
-718 SALSSAVGTA
+718 NSISSAVGTA
-728 SKAAGKF
+728 ASAAGKF
-735 TSAASEVVSSLGTS
+735 APAAAKIAGPLGLCVSAA
-749 IGGSS
+749 IGG
-754 GWSGVGTTITGK
+754 WEVGKWISETFLDAPT
-766 LKTALTS
+766 
-773 DIGTMMK
+773 DIK
-780 DQTLLGKFATI
+780 
-791 GTTVATCVGTA
+791 
-802 IAGFELGM
+802 
-810 KLGSYL
+810 
-816 FPEDAEYYENFT
+816 
-828 WSDFFS
+828 WSDYIGKNFDKEEAKSALKLWWGDIKSSVGDFVNGVKLSIDETKESFTSKWNTAKS
-834 KFNKEDAKGAWK
+834 KFGEIKADVGAK
-846 EFIKDITGGSDSE
+846 F
-859 AEVDIKMSVDENSV
+859 
-873 KESNNKI
+873 
-880 SSGLKVTDTAAGAG
+880 DTAADKVNSWKATAAEKLKGAKAAVAG
-894 KVLGVGVQTSANAST
+894 AV
-909 ITSARSDIA
+909 D
-918 NGFTGKNQVS
+918 NGFDWGTLKNNVVNKIGTVGS
-928 ASIKSAVDT
+928 KIGGILNNEKNYWKGNKKSINSKIIRKIGT
-937 GSANTAKQN
+937 
-946 IVKSFA
+946 VKSK
-952 NVSTSIRIN
+952 IG
-961 KATNL
+961 
-966 KKVKSDIRSSMKK
+966 
-979 TNASFKVQADTNS
+979 ADPNS
-992 IKQAKN
+992 IKTMRQK
-998 AIQDGLQGISI
+998 IQDGLQGIQVSVTTTNTDGTTNQAITQNHSETAAGKQVRIIEDGKPRTVSI
-1009 TATGT
+1009 YLHG
-1014 IKWEPGQTSQTVK
+1014 KWWQYQNKKGQWTN
-1027 DSKGKVHTI
+1027 
-1036 YKAMGGILGSSG
+1036 YKMAASGGVFSNNR
-1048 WLPITRYATGG
+1048 WLPVTRYATGG

>member
-56 SYEKQLQ
+56 SYAKQLQ

-85 IEVAQSTKEYKKLY
+85 IEAAQSTKEYQKLY

-105 LDKSENLTGNLKGVQ
+105 QDKSESLTGNLKGTQ

-142 KDKLETLERK
+142 KDKLETLEAK
-152 LEEVQQKNSVEGS
+152 LSEIQKKNSMEGS

-174 NAAKAFKTISS
+174 HAASAFKTIAS
-185 GAKTAMNGLKKLGTI
+185 GTKSAMNGLKKMGTI
-200 GANAFRKLRD
+200 GAAALRKITS
-210 HAKSTNK
+210 HTKNTNK
-217 STNGLA
+217 ATTGLTG
-223 SSVAKMQKRM
+223 SVAKMQKRM
-233 LGLAKTVLV
+233 LSLAKTVLV

-280 AFYPIYQTIMPI
+280 AFYPIYQTITPI

-327 NQADATKDLADA
+327 DQADATKDLADA

-362 SSSGSGGSGITTDV
+362 SSSGSGGGGITTDV
-376 ADTADVSKMVEMIKQ
+376 ADTADVSKMVEMLKQ

-440 SVSGLDTSI
+440 SVSGLDTSV
-449 GKTIGEAINTGVLGV
+449 GNTIGELINTGVLGLD
-464 NTFLKTVNWAVVGD
+464 TFLKTVNWAVVGT
-478 FIATTLNTAIST
+478 FIAGTLNAAIST
-490 TSFALIGETICT
+490 TSWAGIGGTICDG
-502 AINAL
+502 INA
-507 FTTSANFADKFDFKN
+507 FFNTATNFATHFDFTN
-522 LGQSV
+522 LGASV
-527 GELIDRAISGIDWD
+527 GDLINGAITKIDWGT
-541 VALKG
+541 ALFG
-546 AKSWGTGIADT
+546 AKAWGVGIANA
-557 INTAVSAT
+557 INTAVAT
-565 PWDKVGSTIGG
+565 TSWDAVGSTIGNS
-576 CLSTIIAT
+576 LSTIIAT
-584 AHSFIKTIDI
+584 AHSFIKTLDV
-594 KKLADGIATT
+594 KAMAAGIATA
-604 INNTLKTTDFNALGD
+604 INNALKTTDFEALGD

-625 GKLAGAIAT
+625 GNLAGSIAT
-634 FVSGLEWDEV
+634 FLKTVDWSKV
-644 GNAVLETL
+644 AKAVLDTL

-667 AIGKIIAVLIGAAI
+667 AIGAIVATLIGAAI
-681 AKQAVAKLFTAAAGK
+681 AKQAAA
-696 VISALGSGF
+696 SL
-705 TSDALAGVGTTIT
+705 
-718 SALSSAVGTA
+718 
-728 SKAAGKF
+728 F
-735 TSAASEVVSSLGTS
+735 TSAAAKIISAISGGLEGSTSWASLGSTVMSKLSTNLTS
-749 IGGSS
+749 KVSTLLNDQVFLAKFASI
-754 GWSGVGTTITGK
+754 GTTI
-766 LKTALTS
+766 
-773 DIGTMMK
+773 
-780 DQTLLGKFATI
+780 
-791 GTTVATCVGTA
+791 ATCVGTA
-802 IAGFELGM
+802 IAGFELG
-810 KLGSYL
+810 KNLGSYL
-816 FPEDAEYYENFT
+816 FPEDADYYDNFK

-846 EFIKDITGGSDSE
+846 EFITEITGGETKGHKAEIDFSANEDSIRG
-859 AEVDIKMSVDENSV
+859 V
-873 KESNNKI
+873 NKKVND
-880 SSGLKVTDTAAGAG
+880 GLKTSDVAAGAG
-894 KVLGVGVQTSANAST
+894 KILDVGIQTTPDTAKIA
-909 ITSARSDIA
+909 SARATIA
-918 NGFTGKNQVS
+918 NGFNGKNQVS

-937 GSANTAKQN
+937 GSANTARQN
-946 IVKSFA
+946 IIKSFA
-952 NVSTSIRIN
+952 DVSASIKIN
-961 KATNL
+961 KKAKNL
-966 KKVKSDIRSSMKK
+966 GNVKKYIRDSMKK

>member
-23 ERKQKALEHTKP
+23 ERKQKTLEHTKP

-46 QIKKADEAAE
+46 QIKKADGAAE
-56 SYEKQLQ
+56 SYAKQLQ

-85 IEVAQSTKEYKKLY
+85 IEAAQSTKEYQMLY

-105 LDKSENLTGNLKGVQ
+105 QDKSGSLTGNLKGTQ

-223 SSVAKMQKRM
+223 SSVTKMQKRM

-327 NQADATKDLADA
+327 DQADATKDLADA

-362 SSSGSGGSGITTDV
+362 ASSGGGGGITTDV

-410 DGLDSIKWDKVQQTA
+410 DGLDSIKWDQVQQTA

-449 GKTIGEAINTGVLGV
+449 GKTIGEAINTGVLGLD
-464 NTFLKTVNWAVVGD
+464 TFLKTVNWAQVGT
-478 FIATTLNTAIST
+478 FIAGTLNSAIATTSWAGL
-490 TSFALIGETICT
+490 GGTICDG
-502 AINAL
+502 INA
-507 FTTSANFADKFDFKN
+507 FFGTSTNFATHFDFTN
-522 LGQSV
+522 LGASV
-527 GELIDRAISGIDWD
+527 GDLINGAITKIDWGT
-541 VALKG
+541 ALFG
-546 AKSWGTGIADT
+546 AKAWGVGIANT
-557 INTAVSAT
+557 INTAVST
-565 PWDKVGSTIGG
+565 TSWDAVGSTIGNS
-576 CLSTIIAT
+576 LSTIIAT
-584 AHSFIKTIDI
+584 AHSFIKTVDV
-594 KKLADGIATT
+594 KAMAAGIATA
-604 INNTLKTTDFNALGD
+604 INNALKTTDFEALGD

-625 GKLAGAIAT
+625 GNLAGSIAT
-634 FVSGLEWDEV
+634 FLKTVDWSKV
-644 GNAVLETL
+644 AKAVLDTL

-667 AIGKIIAVLIGAAI
+667 AIGAIVATLIGAAI
-681 AKQAVAKLFTAAAGK
+681 AKQAAA
-696 VISALGSGF
+696 SL
-705 TSDALAGVGTTIT
+705 
-718 SALSSAVGTA
+718 
-728 SKAAGKF
+728 F
-735 TSAASEVVSSLGTS
+735 TSAAAKIISAISGGLEGSTSWASLGSTVMSKLSTNLTS
-749 IGGSS
+749 KVSTLLNNQVFLAKFASI
-754 GWSGVGTTITGK
+754 GTTI
-766 LKTALTS
+766 
-773 DIGTMMK
+773 
-780 DQTLLGKFATI
+780 
-791 GTTVATCVGTA
+791 ATCVGTA
-802 IAGFELGM
+802 IAGFELG
-810 KLGSYL
+810 KNLGSYL
-816 FPEDAEYYENFT
+816 FPEDADYYDNFK

-846 EFIKDITGGSDSE
+846 EFITEITGGETKGHKAEIDFSANEDSIRG
-859 AEVDIKMSVDENSV
+859 V
-873 KESNNKI
+873 NKKVND
-880 SSGLKVTDTAAGAG
+880 GLKTSDVAAGAG
-894 KVLGVGVQTSANAST
+894 KILDVGIQTTPDTAKIAST
-909 ITSARSDIA
+909 RATIA

-966 KKVKSDIRSSMKK
+966 KKVKSNIRSSMKK
-979 TNASFKVQADTNS
+979 TNAPVS
-992 IKQAKN
+992 IKPKDGT
-998 AIQDGLQGISI
+998 IQSLRNQIEAGLQDLS
-1009 TATGT
+1009 ATVKVGGGGAVAQVVPNKKGPHGET
-1014 IKWEPGQTSQTVK
+1014 VYQIPGQRPFYYYNGQ
-1027 DSKGKVHTI
+1027 KVNCA
-1036 YKAMGGILGSSG
+1036 KGGIYSNNR
-1048 WLPITRYATGG
+1048 WLPVTRYATGG

-1100 YRAVVAA
+1100 YRAVAAA

>member
-56 SYEKQLQ
+56 SYAKQLQ
-63 KIEKEHIDSFMDIDP
+63 KIEKEHIDSFNDIDP

-85 IEVAQSTKEYKKLY
+85 IEAAQSTKEYQKLY

-105 LDKSENLTGNLKGVQ
+105 QDKSESLTGNLKGTQ

-128 QAQKLANLDRIGEA
+128 QAQKLANLNRIGEA

-265 QFMNSLSAIKGNLQT
+265 QFTNSLSAIKGNLQT

-327 NQADATKDLADA
+327 DQADATKDLADA

-362 SSSGSGGSGITTDV
+362 SSSGSGGGGITTDV
-376 ADTADVSKMVEMIKQ
+376 ADTADVSKMVEMLKQ

-440 SVSGLDTSI
+440 SVSGLDTSV
-449 GKTIGEAINTGVLGV
+449 GNTIGELINTGVLGLD
-464 NTFLKTVNWAVVGD
+464 TFLKTVNWAVVGT
-478 FIATTLNTAIST
+478 FIAGTLNAAIST
-490 TSFALIGETICT
+490 TSWAGIGGTICDG
-502 AINAL
+502 INA
-507 FTTSANFADKFDFKN
+507 FFNTATNFATHFDFTN
-522 LGQSV
+522 LGASV
-527 GELIDRAISGIDWD
+527 GDLINGAITKIDWGT
-541 VALKG
+541 ALFG
-546 AKSWGTGIADT
+546 AKAWGVGIANT
-557 INTAVSAT
+557 INTAVST
-565 PWDKVGSTIGG
+565 TSWDAVGTTIGNS
-576 CLSTIIAT
+576 LSTIIAT
-584 AHSFIKTIDI
+584 AHSFIKTVDI
-594 KKLADGIATT
+594 KALADGIATA
-604 INNTLKTTDFNALGD
+604 INNALKTTDFNALGD

-625 GKLAGAIAT
+625 GNLAGSIAT
-634 FVSGLEWDEV
+634 FLKTVDWSKV
-644 GNAVLETL
+644 AKAVLDTL

-667 AIGKIIAVLIGAAI
+667 AIGAIVATLIGAAI
-681 AKQAVAKLFTAAAGK
+681 AKQAAA
-696 VISALGSGF
+696 SL
-705 TSDALAGVGTTIT
+705 
-718 SALSSAVGTA
+718 
-728 SKAAGKF
+728 F
-735 TSAASEVVSSLGTS
+735 TSAAAKIISAISGGLEGSTSWASLGSTVMSKLSTNLTS
-749 IGGSS
+749 KVSTLLNDQVFLAKFASI
-754 GWSGVGTTITGK
+754 GTTI
-766 LKTALTS
+766 
-773 DIGTMMK
+773 
-780 DQTLLGKFATI
+780 
-791 GTTVATCVGTA
+791 ATCVGTA
-802 IAGFELGM
+802 IAGFELG
-810 KLGSYL
+810 KNLGSYL
-816 FPEDAEYYENFT
+816 FPEDADYYDNFK

-846 EFIKDITGGSDSE
+846 EFITEITGGETKGHKAEIDFSANEDSIRG
-859 AEVDIKMSVDENSV
+859 V
-873 KESNNKI
+873 NKKVND
-880 SSGLKVTDTAAGAG
+880 GLKTSDVAAGAG
-894 KVLGVGVQTSANAST
+894 KILDVGIQTTPDTAKIA
-909 ITSARSDIA
+909 SARATIA
-918 NGFTGKNQVS
+918 NGFNGKNQVS

-937 GSANTAKQN
+937 GSANTARQN
-946 IVKSFA
+946 IIKSFA
-952 NVSTSIRIN
+952 DVSASIKIN
-961 KATNL
+961 KKAKNL
-966 KKVKSDIRSSMKK
+966 GNVKKYIRDSMKK

>member
-23 ERKQKALEHTKP
+23 ERKQKALETP
-35 KETAEWKSIQR
+35 NKETAEWKKLQR
-46 QIKKADEAAE
+46 EIKKAEEEQKIYADLMEII
-56 SYEKQLQ
+56 YEKKVSDKFETSGDMYYAK
-63 KIEKEHIDSFMDIDP
+63 KIGLELARKDKD
-78 KRAETLG
+78 
-85 IEVAQSTKEYKKLY
+85 YKKLE
-99 DAMVKA
+99 ASMEAARVKA
-105 LDKSENLTGNLKGVQ
+105 GVLRESLEATPR
-120 QYQSTDGL
+120 YQPTDGL
-128 QAQKLANLDRIGEA
+128 QAQKLANLERIGEA

-152 LEEVQQKNSVEGS
+152 LEEVQQKNSVAGS

-223 SSVAKMQKRM
+223 SSVTKMQKRM

-327 NQADATKDLADA
+327 DQADATKDLADA

-362 SSSGSGGSGITTDV
+362 ASSGGGGGITTDV
-376 ADTADVSKMVEMIKQ
+376 ADTADVSKMVEMLKQ

-440 SVSGLDTSI
+440 SVSGLDTSV
-449 GKTIGEAINTGVLGV
+449 GNTIGELINTGVLGLD
-464 NTFLKTVNWAVVGD
+464 TFLKTVNWAQVGT
-478 FIATTLNTAIST
+478 FIAGTLNSAIATTSWAGL
-490 TSFALIGETICT
+490 GGTICDG
-502 AINAL
+502 INA
-507 FTTSANFADKFDFKN
+507 FFGTSTNFATHFDFSN
-522 LGQSV
+522 LGASV
-527 GELIDRAISGIDWD
+527 GELINGAITKIDWGT
-541 VALKG
+541 ALFG
-546 AKSWGTGIADT
+546 AKAWGVGIANT
-557 INTAVSAT
+557 INTAVST
-565 PWDKVGSTIGG
+565 TSWDAVGSTIGNS
-576 CLSTIIAT
+576 LSTIIAT
-584 AHSFIKTIDI
+584 AHSFIKTVDV
-594 KKLADGIATT
+594 KAMAAGIATA
-604 INNTLKTTDFNALGD
+604 INNALKTTDFEALGD

-625 GKLAGAIAT
+625 GNLAGSIAT
-634 FVSGLEWDEV
+634 FLKTVDWSKV
-644 GNAVLETL
+644 AKAVLDTL

-667 AIGKIIAVLIGAAI
+667 AIGAIVATLIGAAI
-681 AKQAVAKLFTAAAGK
+681 AKQAAA
-696 VISALGSGF
+696 SL
-705 TSDALAGVGTTIT
+705 
-718 SALSSAVGTA
+718 
-728 SKAAGKF
+728 F
-735 TSAASEVVSSLGTS
+735 TSAAAKIISAISGGLEGSTSWASLGSTVMSKLSTNLTS
-749 IGGSS
+749 KVSTLLNNQVFLAKFASI
-754 GWSGVGTTITGK
+754 GTTI
-766 LKTALTS
+766 
-773 DIGTMMK
+773 
-780 DQTLLGKFATI
+780 
-791 GTTVATCVGTA
+791 ATCVGTA
-802 IAGFELGM
+802 IAGFELG
-810 KLGSYL
+810 KNLGSYL
-816 FPEDAEYYENFT
+816 FPEDADYYDNFK

-846 EFIKDITGGSDSE
+846 EFITEITGGETKGHKAEIDFTANEDSIRG
-859 AEVDIKMSVDENSV
+859 V
-873 KESNNKI
+873 NKKVND
-880 SSGLKVTDTAAGAG
+880 GLKTSDVAAGAG
-894 KVLGVGVQTSANAST
+894 KILDVGIQTTPDTTKIA
-909 ITSARSDIA
+909 SARATIA
-918 NGFTGKNQVS
+918 NGFIGKNQVS

-952 NVSTSIRIN
+952 NVSTSIKIN

-966 KKVKSDIRSSMKK
+966 KKVKSSIRSSMKK
-979 TNASFKVQADTNS
+979 TNAPVS
-992 IKQAKN
+992 IKPKDGT
-998 AIQDGLQGISI
+998 IQSLRNQIEAGLQDLS
-1009 TATGT
+1009 ATVKVGGGGAVAQVVPNKKGPHGET
-1014 IKWEPGQTSQTVK
+1014 VYQIPGQRPFYYYNGQ
-1027 DSKGKVHTI
+1027 KVNCA
-1036 YKAMGGILGSSG
+1036 KGGIYSNNR
-1048 WLPITRYATGG
+1048 WLPVTRYATGG

>member
-327 NQADATKDLADA
+327 DQADATKDLADA

-440 SVSGLDTSI
+440 SVSGLDTSV
-449 GKTIGEAINTGVLGV
+449 GNTIGELINTGVLGLD
-464 NTFLKTVNWAVVGD
+464 TFLKTVNWAQVGT
-478 FIATTLNTAIST
+478 FIAGTLNSAIATTSWAGL
-490 TSFALIGETICT
+490 GGTICDG
-502 AINAL
+502 INA
-507 FTTSANFADKFDFKN
+507 FFGTSTNFATHFDFSN
-522 LGQSV
+522 LGASV
-527 GELIDRAISGIDWD
+527 GELINGAITKIDWGT
-541 VALKG
+541 ALFG
-546 AKSWGTGIADT
+546 AKAWGVGIANT
-557 INTAVSAT
+557 INTAVST
-565 PWDKVGSTIGG
+565 TSWDAVGSTIGNS
-576 CLSTIIAT
+576 LSTIIAT
-584 AHSFIKTIDI
+584 AHSFIKTVDV
-594 KKLADGIATT
+594 KAMAAGIATA
-604 INNTLKTTDFNALGD
+604 INNALKTTDFEALGD

-625 GKLAGAIAT
+625 GNLAGSIAT
-634 FVSGLEWDEV
+634 FLKTVDWSKV
-644 GNAVLETL
+644 AKAVLDTL

-667 AIGKIIAVLIGAAI
+667 AIGAIVATLIGAAI
-681 AKQAVAKLFTAAAGK
+681 AKQAVANL
-696 VISALGSGF
+696 
-705 TSDALAGVGTTIT
+705 
-718 SALSSAVGTA
+718 
-728 SKAAGKF
+728 F
-735 TSAASEVVSSLGTS
+735 TSAAAKIISAISGGLEGSTSWASLGSTVMSKLSTNLTS
-749 IGGSS
+749 KVSTLLNDQVFLAKFASI
-754 GWSGVGTTITGK
+754 GTTI
-766 LKTALTS
+766 
-773 DIGTMMK
+773 
-780 DQTLLGKFATI
+780 
-791 GTTVATCVGTA
+791 ATCVGTA
-802 IAGFELGM
+802 IAGFELG
-810 KLGSYL
+810 KNLGSYL
-816 FPEDAEYYENFT
+816 FPEDADYYDNFK

-834 KFNKEDAKGAWK
+834 RFNLEDAKGAWK
-846 EFIKDITGGSDSE
+846 EFITEITGGDDGNGVKGHE
-859 AEVDIKMSVDENSV
+859 PKIKFSVDDNSV
-873 KESNNKI
+873 RESNDKI
-880 SSGLKVTDTAAGAG
+880 NSGLKVTDTAAGAG

-961 KATNL
+961 RATNL
-966 KKVKSDIRSSMKK
+966 KKVKRDIRSSMKK

>member
-265 QFMNSLSAIKGNLQT
+265 QFTNSLSAVKGNLQT

-292 LNTFMG
+292 LNSF
-298 ALVKVTGYLATFFNT
+298 ASVLVKVTGYLATFFNT

-327 NQADATKDLADA
+327 DQADATNKLADA

-362 SSSGSGGSGITTDV
+362 ASSGGGGGITTDV
-376 ADTADVSKMVEMIKQ
+376 ADTADVSKMVEMLKQ

-449 GKTIGEAINTGVLGV
+449 GKTIGEAINTGVLGLD
-464 NTFLKTVNWAVVGD
+464 TFLKTVNWAQVGT
-478 FIATTLNTAIST
+478 FIAGTLNSAIATTSWAGL
-490 TSFALIGETICT
+490 GGTICDG
-502 AINAL
+502 INA
-507 FTTSANFADKFDFKN
+507 FFSTATNFATHFDFTN
-522 LGQSV
+522 LGASV
-527 GELIDRAISGIDWD
+527 GDLINGAITKIDWGT
-541 VALKG
+541 ALFG
-546 AKSWGTGIADT
+546 AKAWGVGIANT
-557 INTAVSAT
+557 INTAVST
-565 PWDKVGSTIGG
+565 TSWDAVGTTIGNS
-576 CLSTIIAT
+576 LSTIIAT
-584 AHSFIKTIDI
+584 AHSFIKSVDI
-594 KKLADGIATT
+594 KALADGIATA
-604 INNTLKTTDFNALGD
+604 INNALKTTDFEALGD

-625 GKLAGAIAT
+625 GNLAGSIAT
-634 FVSGLEWDEV
+634 FLKTVDWSKV
-644 GNAVLETL
+644 AKAVLDTL

-667 AIGKIIAVLIGAAI
+667 AIGAIVATLIGAAI
-681 AKQAVAKLFTAAAGK
+681 AKQAVAS
-696 VISALGSGF
+696 I
-705 TSDALAGVGTTIT
+705 
-718 SALSSAVGTA
+718 
-728 SKAAGKF
+728 F
-735 TSAASEVVSSLGTS
+735 TSAAAKIISAISGGLEGSTDWASLGSTVISKLSTNLTS
-749 IGGSS
+749 KVSTLLNDQVFLAKFASI
-754 GWSGVGTTITGK
+754 GTTI
-766 LKTALTS
+766 
-773 DIGTMMK
+773 
-780 DQTLLGKFATI
+780 
-791 GTTVATCVGTA
+791 ATCVGTA
-802 IAGFELGM
+802 IAGFELG
-810 KLGSYL
+810 KNLGSYL
-816 FPEDAEYYENFT
+816 FPEDADYYDNFK

-846 EFIKDITGGSDSE
+846 EFITEITGGETKGHKAEIDFSANEDSIRG
-859 AEVDIKMSVDENSV
+859 V
-873 KESNNKI
+873 NKKVND
-880 SSGLKVTDTAAGAG
+880 GLKTSDVAAGAG
-894 KVLGVGVQTSANAST
+894 KVLGVGIQTTPDTAKIA
-909 ITSARSDIA
+909 SARATIA
-918 NGFTGKNQVS
+918 NGFTGNNQVS

-946 IVKSFA
+946 IIKSFA
-952 NVSTSIRIN
+952 DVSASIKIN
-961 KATNL
+961 KKAKNL
-966 KKVKSDIRSSMKK
+966 GNVKKYIRDSMKK

>member
-1 MQSQQ
+1 M
-6 KKLTDEITK
+6 
-15 TKNRISEY
+15 
-23 ERKQKALEHTKP
+23 EHTKP

-142 KDKLETLERK
+142 KDKLETLEAK
-152 LEEVQQKNSVEGS
+152 LSEIQKKNSMEGS

-174 NAAKAFKTISS
+174 HAASAFKTIAS
-185 GAKTAMNGLKKLGTI
+185 GTKSAMNGLKKMGTI
-200 GANAFRKLRD
+200 GAAALRKITS
-210 HAKSTNK
+210 HTKNTNK
-217 STNGLA
+217 ATTGLTG
-223 SSVAKMQKRM
+223 SVAKMQKRM
-233 LGLAKTVLV
+233 LSLAKTVLV

-292 LNTFMG
+292 LNSF
-298 ALVKVTGYLATFFNT
+298 ASVLVKVTGYLATFFNT

-327 NQADATKDLADA
+327 DQADATNKLADA

-362 SSSGSGGSGITTDV
+362 ASSGGGGGITTDV
-376 ADTADVSKMVEMIKQ
+376 ADTADVSKMVEMLKQ

-440 SVSGLDTSI
+440 SVSGLDTSV
-449 GKTIGEAINTGVLGV
+449 GNTIGELINTGVLGLD
-464 NTFLKTVNWAVVGD
+464 TFLKTVNWAQVGT
-478 FIATTLNTAIST
+478 FIAGTLNSAIATTSWAGL
-490 TSFALIGETICT
+490 GGTICDG
-502 AINAL
+502 INA
-507 FTTSANFADKFDFKN
+507 FFGTSTNFATHFDFTN
-522 LGQSV
+522 LGASV
-527 GELIDRAISGIDWD
+527 GDLINGAITKIDWGT
-541 VALKG
+541 ALFG
-546 AKSWGTGIADT
+546 AKAWGVGIANT
-557 INTAVSAT
+557 INTAVST
-565 PWDKVGSTIGG
+565 TSWDAVGSTIGNS
-576 CLSTIIAT
+576 LSTIIAT
-584 AHSFIKTIDI
+584 AHSFIKTVDV
-594 KKLADGIATT
+594 KAMAAGIATA
-604 INNTLKTTDFNALGD
+604 INNALKTTDFEALGD

-625 GKLAGAIAT
+625 GNLAGSIAT
-634 FVSGLEWDEV
+634 FLKTVDWSKV
-644 GNAVLETL
+644 AKAVLDTL

-667 AIGKIIAVLIGAAI
+667 AIGAIVATLIGAAI
-681 AKQAVAKLFTAAAGK
+681 AKQAVANLFTSVATK
-696 VISALGSGF
+696 IISAISGGLEGSTSWASLGSTVMSKLSTNL
-705 TSDALAGVGTTIT
+705 TSKVSTLLNDQVFLAKFASIGTTI
-718 SALSSAVGTA
+718 
-728 SKAAGKF
+728 
-735 TSAASEVVSSLGTS
+735 
-749 IGGSS
+749 
-754 GWSGVGTTITGK
+754 
-766 LKTALTS
+766 
-773 DIGTMMK
+773 
-780 DQTLLGKFATI
+780 
-791 GTTVATCVGTA
+791 ATCVGTA
-802 IAGFELGM
+802 IAGFELG
-810 KLGSYL
+810 KNLGSYL
-816 FPEDAEYYENFT
+816 FPEDADYYDNFK

-846 EFIKDITGGSDSE
+846 EFITEITGGETKGHKAEIDFSANEDSIRGVNKKVNDGIKTSD
-859 AEVDIKMSVDENSV
+859 V
-873 KESNNKI
+873 
-880 SSGLKVTDTAAGAG
+880 AAGAG
-894 KVLGVGVQTSANAST
+894 KVLGVGIQTTPDTAKIA
-909 ITSARSDIA
+909 SARATIA
-918 NGFTGKNQVS
+918 NGFTGNNQVS